1 MKGKQHVCWILVMT
15 MVLGSALSGNT
26 VAATE
31 EDQDRDGSVKVFL
44 NVDTENSLNQDTL
57 HKVNI
62 SAENST
68 DTETMLRL
76 YLKNDG
82 GSAAED
88 IEAVDLQK
96 SLKNAVTLSDG
107 SQTSLNA
114 EWKINRDENG
124 KARSK
129 YLQAAMPAES
139 SLDFDVHL
147 QYRTDESN
155 YTKKVLVEAK
165 AFEGEQ
171 EVTETSDSEDGNKEN
186 EVTLVWADEQAATG
200 TEGTEAAAQNAVN
213 ATASLDS
220 KYVYLDPEGMNLSGT
235 DWKNKTVW
243 LFVNNDSWT
252 TKFMEGTYD
261 SSNGYYKWP
270 SGDWS
275 NTDCDFFFTLSND
288 WNTIKMNDYYRT
300 DVVPKIKLN
309 QAAGKVFIQNGTAS
323 GRIDGRSVYAVKEK
337 SDSGETPDPS
347 GDNLVYYDAT
357 LSKLSYAPSDA
368 ADNSIPK
375 DGELRYRAWN
385 DTNDKEEGKLQKV
398 KDYTNAN
405 GTNKWTDVYVA
416 SLKKQYKNILFYG
429 GSSFP
434 DENCARKTED
444 LTIPWNTV
452 TKPCFY
458 ADSSDDA
465 IYGQI
470 NRNGY
475 WDSVYKIRDA
485 EKGKTGKDVVDIQ
498 NGEFSR
504 KSDTLYVDSTFY
516 DYYTDYELNGNNRD
530 NYGGANGASHRNWVN
545 FRQFD
550 QALSDYYKESNVK
563 VPIYTG
569 HFQPSK
575 WGYPFSDIAYTLKL
589 YGFDKDN
596 QNSFMSTNNSTL
608 DFYGN
613 DGKYAC
619 AAQGLVAGSLKDNKL
634 LTSDAKAE
642 EPHFNEAFLQ
652 GKNSKNA
659 VLGQVYHN
667 VSFPFKKEDRDNNG
681 VNYWC
686 FDSKKTTLAMRQ
698 DTEKNT
704 YYLEDTGNKNWSQ
717 NVNSSSGTDGVSHT
731 YGFFPFNET
740 SQATSAKNY
749 NYGFGTRMDMTF
761 KLTDDGTIIDK
772 NGKKVPIEFKFSGDD
787 DVWVYIDGKLALDV
801 GGEHEKVIG
810 KLNFKDKSAT
820 VSNVKASAGSLISG
834 EHVSN
839 FTLSGSNSDEHTLT
853 LFYMERGMWESNMKI
868 TFNFPDENE
877 FAVEKKVDTTAVN
890 KNLFPDSL
898 FDNTSVFPFT
908 IMNQATHYG
917 TKAANSQIAKLPK
930 VYNDSFDN
938 STLSKNEVQNT
949 FEHTAEKAGQSNV
962 VHWRAR
968 QNDTTGSYIGKRV
981 GIIAPAAGKST
992 FDASETNAFL
1002 QFKMYYD
1009 YPDTPALAD
1018 TYVALTD
1025 SAGNEIGGYLSGK
1038 TYGISSL
1045 SGGKWNTVKVDL
1057 SKLQGNKT
1065 FDYSQIKAIKFD
1077 YNYERDI
1084 YLDDFTF
1091 IPSVILTG
1099 KTGFVT
1105 EQYEIPDYGSAE
1117 SGRLEYPKDA
1127 QYTVSKNNKK
1137 SQTYRLEDD
1146 GTFAL
1151 ADGETATFHDQFRR
1165 GSYISVKEAVDP
1177 HVFDTSWTL
1186 YENGEAVTDMKK
1198 GSTVENTSPG
1208 SPSVK
1213 DVKSSSIR
1221 DGRKEV
1227 YREGLDSE
1235 GQHLDNIGYTT
1246 TDEAKD
1252 QNGSE
1257 DQNTI
1262 VFRSYLDPD
1271 NTISST
1277 KLKAVFVN
1285 KVKTGKIIIYKK
1297 TAEGSAAL
1305 EGNYSFK
1312 VEFKDIADLSLENE
1326 AIEKTYTCKAGE
1338 KIEIDGIPA
1347 GTNYRI
1353 WEITP
1358 EDGSTLESVTVTG
1371 NNNFDAGYDPVTKV
1385 VAGKVIDSTK
1395 TSATEITF
1403 NNTLKPTLNICLEK
1417 IWDKVNELT
1426 LPDSIRIQLQR
1437 SRDGGKNWEAMDYE
1451 GRNDVT
1457 DSTVITLKPDYYGN
1471 WKYTFENLEQYVDYN
1486 AEPKIPYQYRVVEV
1500 DKDGNVIT
1508 EGGYLN
1514 DVFRVNYGSVIN
1526 GSSVPAGSVDAAAK
1540 TKDYTITNT
1549 YSPKTNIKI
1558 KKQDASTQ
1566 NPLNGAEFKL
1576 EKLIK
1581 DDRSGKWIVDDK
1593 GFTAVTKETGGKDS
1607 NNKEPG
1613 TAFFGNL
1620 EDGTYRLTEIKAPSD
1635 HNLDYNLL
1643 KDPITIVINRNEK
1656 SLVDNEECKIKDNTI
1671 MITISNQSKF
1681 HLPATGGYGR
1691 YLVILGGL
1699 ALAGAALLRY
1709 KLQNRR
1715 KDGKHSE

>member
-114 EWKINRDENG
+114 EWKINRDDNG
-124 KARSK
+124 KVRSK

-200 TEGTEAAAQNAVN
+200 TEGTEAA
-213 ATASLDS
+213 
-220 KYVYLDPEGMNLSGT
+220 GT
-235 DWKNKTVW
+235 
-243 LFVNNDSWT
+243 
-252 TKFMEGTYD
+252 E
-261 SSNGYYKWP
+261 
-270 SGDWS
+270 
-275 NTDCDFFFTLSND
+275 
-288 WNTIKMNDYYRT
+288 R
-300 DVVPKIKLN
+300 
-309 QAAGKVFIQNGTAS
+309 
-323 GRIDGRSVYAVKEK
+323 EK

-347 GDNLVYYDAT
+347 GDYRVYYDAT
-357 LSKLSYAPSDA
+357 LSKLSYAKSA
-368 ADNSIPK
+368 AEDNSIPK
-375 DGELRYRAWN
+375 DGQLRYHAWN
-385 DTNDKEEGKLQKV
+385 DINDTADGELQKV
-398 KDYTNAN
+398 EDYTNE
-405 GTNKWTDVYVA
+405 TNKWTDVYVA
-416 SLKKQYKNILFYG
+416 SLKKKYKNVLFYG
-429 GSSFP
+429 GSTIP
-434 DENCARKTED
+434 TTDCARKTAD
-444 LTIPWNTV
+444 LTIPWDTV
-452 TKPCFY
+452 KKPCFY

-465 IYGQI
+465 IYGSI

-475 WDSVYKIRDA
+475 WDSVYQIRDA

-498 NGEFSR
+498 NGKFSR

-530 NYGGANGASHRNWVN
+530 NYGGDNGASHRNWVN

-569 HFQPSK
+569 HFQPK
-575 WGYPFSDIAYTLKL
+575 HDNWGYPFSDIAGTLNL
-589 YGFDKDN
+589 YGYNEDD

-608 DFYGN
+608 DVYGY

-619 AAQGLVAGSLKDNKL
+619 AAQGLVADSLKNNKL

-667 VSFPFKKEDRDNNG
+667 VSFPFKKEDIDNNG

-686 FDSKKTTLAMRQ
+686 FDSAKTTLAMRQ
-698 DTEKNT
+698 DTGKNI
-704 YYLEDTGNKNWSQ
+704 YYLEDTDNKDRSK
-717 NVNSSSGTDGVSHT
+717 NVNSASGTDGVSNT

-740 SQATSAKNY
+740 SQAASAKNY

-787 DVWVYIDGKLALDV
+787 DVWVYIDGNLALDV
-801 GGEHEKVIG
+801 GGEHGRVTG
-810 KLNFKDKSAT
+810 KLNFKDKMAT
-820 VSNVKASAGSLISG
+820 VSSVKASAGSSTSG
-834 EHVSN
+834 ENVPSG

-877 FAVEKKVDTTAVN
+877 FAVEKKVNTTNVN
-890 KNLFPDSL
+890 KKLFPDSL

-949 FEHTAEKAGQSNV
+949 FEHTAEKARQSNV

-992 FDASETNAFL
+992 FDASGTNAFL

-1045 SGGKWNTVKVDL
+1045 SGEKWNTVKVDL
-1057 SKLQGNKT
+1057 SKLQGNEP
-1065 FDYSQIKAIKFD
+1065 FDYSQIKEIKFD

-1105 EQYEIPDYGSAE
+1105 KQYEIPDYGSAK

-1165 GSYISVKEAVDP
+1165 GSYISVKETVDLD
-1177 HVFDTSWTL
+1177 VFDTSWTL
-1186 YENGEAVTDMKK
+1186 YENGEAVTDMKE
-1198 GSTVENTSPG
+1198 GSTVKNTSP

-1213 DVKSSSIR
+1213 DVKSSSIC

-1246 TDEAKD
+1246 TDWAKD
-1252 QNGSE
+1252 QNWSE

-1262 VFRSYLDPD
+1262 VFRSYLDPN

-1297 TAEGSAAL
+1297 TAEGSDAL
-1305 EGNYSFK
+1305 EGDYRFK
-1312 VEFKDIADLSLENE
+1312 VEFKNIAGLSLENK
-1326 AIEKTYTCKAGE
+1326 AIERTYTCKAGE
-1338 KIEIDGIPA
+1338 EIEIDGIPA

-1358 EDGSTLESVTVTG
+1358 EDGSTLESVTVKG
-1371 NNNFDAGYDPVTKV
+1371 NNSFDAGYDPVTKV
-1385 VAGKVIDSTK
+1385 VAGKVIDSTE
-1395 TSATEITF
+1395 TPATKITF
-1403 NNTLKPTLNICLEK
+1403 NNTLKPTLDICLEK
-1417 IWDKVNELT
+1417 KWDKVTGLT

-1451 GRNDVT
+1451 GRKDGT
-1457 DSTVITLKPDYYGN
+1457 DSTVITLRQDYDGN
-1471 WKYTFENLEQYVDYN
+1471 WKYTFENLEQYVDYT
-1486 AEPKIPYQYRVVEV
+1486 AETKIPYQYRVVEV
-1500 DKDGNVIT
+1500 DKDGKVIT

-1514 DVFRVNYGSVIN
+1514 DVFKVNYSPVID
-1526 GSSVPAGSVDAAAK
+1526 GSSVPDGSEDAAAK
-1540 TKDYTITNT
+1540 TENYTITNT

-1558 KKQDASTQ
+1558 KKQDASTK

-1576 EKLIK
+1576 EKLK
-1581 DDRSGKWIVDDK
+1581 DDGNKNWIVDE
-1593 GFTAVTKETGGKDS
+1593 GFPAVIQKTDGKDS
-1607 NNKEPG
+1607 NNKELG
-1613 TAFFGNL
+1613 TAIFSDL
-1620 EDGTYRLTEIKAPSD
+1620 EDGTYRLTEIKASSD
-1635 HNLDYNLL
+1635 HNLL
-1643 KDPITIVINRNEK
+1643 KDPITIVINRNGK
-1656 SLVDNEECKIKDNTI
+1656 SLVDNKECKIEDNTI

>member
-1 MKGKQHVCWILVMT
+1 MT

-31 EDQDRDGSVKVFL
+31 EDQNRDGSVKVFL

-114 EWKINRDENG
+114 EWKINRDDNG

-200 TEGTEAAAQNAVN
+200 TEGTEAAGTESTEAAAQNAVS

-243 LFVNNDSWT
+243 LFAINNNWT
-252 TKFMEGTYD
+252 TKFKEGTYD

-288 WNTIKMNDYYRT
+288 WNTIKMHDYYRT
-300 DVVPKIKLN
+300 DVVPKIKLS

-323 GRIDGRSVYAVKEK
+323 DKIDNKSVYAVKEK

-416 SLKKQYKNILFYG
+416 GLKKQYRYVLFYG

-434 DENCARKTED
+434 DEKCARKTEN
-444 LTIPWNTV
+444 LTIPWDTV
-452 TKPCFY
+452 KNPCFY

-485 EKGKTGKDVVDIQ
+485 EKGKTGKDVVDIH
-498 NGEFSR
+498 NREFSR

-530 NYGGANGASHRNWVN
+530 NYGGDNGASHRNWVN

-550 QALSDYYKESNVK
+550 QALSDYYKESNVE

-569 HFQPSK
+569 HFQPSR
-575 WGYPFSDIAYTLKL
+575 WDYRFSDIASTLNL
-589 YGFDKDN
+589 YGFDEKE
-596 QNSFMSTNNSTL
+596 QNSFMSTNNSIL
-608 DFYGN
+608 DVDGK
-613 DGKYAC
+613 DGKYDY

-634 LTSDAKAE
+634 LTSGAEAE
-642 EPHFNEAFLQ
+642 EPHFNEAFLE

-667 VSFPFKKEDRDNNG
+667 VSFPFKKEDIKGNG

-698 DTEKNT
+698 DTGKNT
-704 YYLEDTGNKNWSQ
+704 YYLEDTGNQGWSE
-717 NVNSSSGTDGVSHT
+717 NVNSTSGTVGT

-740 SQATSAKNY
+740 SPAASAKNY

-761 KLTDDGTIIDK
+761 KLTDDGTVIDK
-772 NGKKVPIEFKFSGDD
+772 NGNKVPIEFEFSGDD

-801 GGEHEKVIG
+801 GGEHGRVTG
-810 KLNFKDKSAT
+810 NLNFENKKAT
-820 VSNVKASAGSLISG
+820 VSKVKKSAGSQTFG
-834 EHVSN
+834 ENVKSD
-839 FTLSGSNSDEHTLT
+839 FTLLGSNSDEHTLT

-877 FAVEKKVDTTAVN
+877 FAVEKKVNTTDVN
-890 KNLFPDSL
+890 KDLFPDSL

-949 FEHTAEKAGQSNV
+949 FEHTAEKAEQSNV

-1025 SAGNEIGGYLSGK
+1025 SAGHEIGGYLSGK

-1057 SKLQGNKT
+1057 SKLQGNEP
-1065 FDYSQIKAIKFD
+1065 FDYSQIKEIKFD

-1105 EQYEIPDYGSAE
+1105 KQYEIPDYGSAW

-1165 GSYISVKEAVDP
+1165 GSYISVKETVDP
-1177 HVFDTSWTL
+1177 DVFDTSWTL
-1186 YENGEAVTDMKK
+1186 YENGEAVTDMNE
-1198 GSTVENTSPG
+1198 GSTVKNTSP

-1227 YREGLDSE
+1227 YNAGDDSE
-1235 GQHLDNIGYTT
+1235 GKGLANRGYTK
-1246 TDEAKD
+1246 TDWAKD
-1252 QNGSE
+1252 QNRSE

-1262 VFRSYLDPD
+1262 VFRSYLDPN

-1297 TAEGSAAL
+1297 KAEGSAAL
-1305 EGNYSFK
+1305 EGDYHFK
-1312 VEFKDIADLSLENE
+1312 VEFKNIAGLSLENE
-1326 AIEKTYTCKAGE
+1326 AIERTYTCKAGE
-1338 KIEIDGIPA
+1338 KKEIDGIPA

-1358 EDGSTLESVTVTG
+1358 EDGSTLESVTVNG
-1371 NNNFDAGYDPVTKV
+1371 NNSSDAGYDPVTKV

-1403 NNTLKPTLNICLEK
+1403 NNTLKPTLNIRLEK
-1417 IWDKVNELT
+1417 KWDKVTGLT

-1451 GRNDVT
+1451 GRKDGT
-1457 DSTVITLKPDYYGN
+1457 DSRVITLRQDYDGK
-1471 WKYTFENLEQYVDYN
+1471 WKYTFENLEQYVDYT
-1486 AEPKIPYQYRVVEV
+1486 AETKIPYQYRVVEV
-1500 DKDGNVIT
+1500 DKDGKVIT

-1514 DVFRVNYGSVIN
+1514 DVFRVNYSSVID
-1526 GSSVPAGSVDAAAK
+1526 GRSVSAGSVDAAAK
-1540 TKDYTITNT
+1540 TKGYTITNT

-1558 KKQDASTQ
+1558 KKQDASTK
-1566 NPLNGAEFKL
+1566 NPLNGAKFKL
-1576 EKLIK
+1576 EKLK
-1581 DDRSGKWIVDDK
+1581 DDRSGNWIVDE
-1593 GFTAVTKETGGKDS
+1593 GFPAVIKETGGKDS

-1613 TAFFGNL
+1613 TAIFDDL
-1620 EDGTYRLTEIKAPSD
+1620 EDGTYRLTEIKASSD
-1635 HNLDYNLL
+1635 HNLL
-1643 KDPITIVINRNEK
+1643 KDPITIVINRNGK
-1656 SLVDNEECKIKDNTI
+1656 SLVDNKECKIEDNTI

-1715 KDGKHSE
+1715 KEGKHSE

>member
-1 MKGKQHVCWILVMT
+1 MT

-31 EDQDRDGSVKVFL
+31 EDQNRDGSVKVFL

-114 EWKINRDENG
+114 EWKINRDDNG

-200 TEGTEAAAQNAVN
+200 TEGTEAAGTESTEAAAQNAVS

-220 KYVYLDPEGMNLSGT
+220 KYVYLDPEGMNLNGT
-235 DWKNKTVW
+235 DWKKRTVW
-243 LFVNNDSWT
+243 LFVINNNWT
-252 TKFMEGTYD
+252 TKFKEGTYD

-275 NTDCDFFFTLSND
+275 NTDCNFFFTLSND

-300 DVVPKIKLN
+300 DVVPKIKLS

-323 GRIDGRSVYAVKEK
+323 NKIDGKSVYAVKEK

-398 KDYTNAN
+398 KDYTN

-416 SLKKQYKNILFYG
+416 SLKKRYNNILFYG
-429 GSSFP
+429 GSSIP
-434 DENCARKTED
+434 DTNCAQKTED

-452 TKPCFY
+452 KKPCFY
-458 ADSSDDA
+458 ADSSDDV

-498 NGEFSR
+498 NREFSR

-530 NYGGANGASHRNWVN
+530 NYGGDNGASHRNWVN

-550 QALSDYYKESNVK
+550 QALSDYYKGSNVK

-569 HFQPSK
+569 HFQPSI
-575 WGYPFSDIAYTLKL
+575 WDHPFSDIAYTLKL
-589 YGFDKDN
+589 YGFDEKE
-596 QNSFMSTNNSTL
+596 QNSFMSTNNSAL
-608 DFYGN
+608 DVNGEG
-613 DGKYAC
+613 GKYDY
-619 AAQGLVAGSLKDNKL
+619 AAQGLVARTLKDDKL
-634 LTSDAKAE
+634 LTSDAEAE
-642 EPHFNEAFLQ
+642 EPHFNEAFLE

-667 VSFPFKKEDRDNNG
+667 VSFPFKKEDIKGNG

-698 DTEKNT
+698 DTGKNT
-704 YYLEDTGNKNWSQ
+704 YYLEDTGNQGWSE
-717 NVNSSSGTDGVSHT
+717 NVNSTSGTVGT

-740 SQATSAKNY
+740 SPAASAKNY

-761 KLTDDGTIIDK
+761 KLTDDGTVIDK
-772 NGKKVPIEFKFSGDD
+772 NGNKVPIEFEFSGDD

-801 GGEHEKVIG
+801 GGEHGRVTG
-810 KLNFKDKSAT
+810 NLNFENKKAT
-820 VSNVKASAGSLISG
+820 VSKVKKSAGSLTSG
-834 EHVSN
+834 ENVPSN

-877 FAVEKKVDTTAVN
+877 FAVEKKVNTTDVN
-890 KNLFPDSL
+890 KDLFPDSL

-949 FEHTAEKAGQSNV
+949 FEHTAEKEGQSNV
-962 VHWRAR
+962 VYWKAR
-968 QNDTTGSYIGKRV
+968 QNDTTGSYIGNRV
-981 GIIAPAAGKST
+981 GIIAPARGST

-1009 YPDTPALAD
+1009 CQDTPALAD

-1057 SKLQGNKT
+1057 SKLQGNEP

-1105 EQYEIPDYGSAE
+1105 KQYEIPDYGSAK

-1165 GSYISVKEAVDP
+1165 GSYISVKETVDP
-1177 HVFDTSWTL
+1177 DVFDTSWTL
-1186 YENGEAVTDMKK
+1186 YENGEAVTDMKE
-1198 GSTVENTSPG
+1198 GSTVENTSP

-1213 DVKSSSIR
+1213 DAKSSSIR

-1227 YREGLDSE
+1227 YSAGNDSE
-1235 GQHLDNIGYTT
+1235 GQRLANIGYTKT
-1246 TDEAKD
+1246 GWAKD
-1252 QNGSE
+1252 QNSSE

-1285 KVKTGKIIIYKK
+1285 KVKTGKIIIYKE
-1297 TAEGSAAL
+1297 TAKGSDAL
-1305 EGNYSFK
+1305 NGDYSFK
-1312 VEFKDIADLSLENE
+1312 VEFKNIAGLSLENK
-1326 AIEKTYTCKAGE
+1326 AIERTYTCKAGE
-1338 KIEIDGIPA
+1338 KIEIDRIPA

-1358 EDGSTLESVTVTG
+1358 KDGSTLESVTVNG
-1371 NNNFDAGYDPVTKV
+1371 NNSSDAGYDPVTKV

-1395 TSATEITF
+1395 TSATKITF
-1403 NNTLKPTLNICLEK
+1403 YNTLKPTLNICLEK
-1417 IWDKVNELT
+1417 KWDKVTGLT
-1426 LPDSIRIQLQR
+1426 LPDSIQIQLQR
-1437 SRDGGKNWEAMDYE
+1437 SSDSGKNWKAMDYE
-1451 GRNDVT
+1451 GRNDDT
-1457 DSTVITLKPDYYGN
+1457 DSKVITLRPDYDGN

-1486 AEPKIPYQYRVVEV
+1486 VEPKIPYQYRVVEV
-1500 DKDGNVIT
+1500 DKDGKVIT

-1514 DVFRVNYGSVIN
+1514 DVFRVNYSSVID
-1526 GSSVPAGSVDAAAK
+1526 GSSVPVGSVDAAAK
-1540 TKDYTITNT
+1540 TKGYTITNT

-1558 KKQDASTQ
+1558 KKQDASTK
-1566 NPLNGAEFKL
+1566 NPLNGAKFKL
-1576 EKLIK
+1576 EKLK
-1581 DDRSGKWIVDDK
+1581 DDGNKNWIVDG
-1593 GFTAVTKETGGKDS
+1593 GFKAVIKETGGNDS
-1607 NNKEPG
+1607 NNKELG
-1613 TAFFGNL
+1613 TAFFSDL
-1620 EDGTYRLTEIKAPSD
+1620 EDGTYRLTEIKASSD
-1635 HNLDYNLL
+1635 HNLL
-1643 KDPITIVINRNEK
+1643 KDPITIVINRNGK
-1656 SLVDNEECKIKDNTI
+1656 SLVDNDECKIEDNTI

-1715 KDGKHSE
+1715 KEGKHSE

>member
-1 MKGKQHVCWILVMT
+1 MT

-31 EDQDRDGSVKVFL
+31 EDQNRDGSVKVFL

-114 EWKINRDENG
+114 EWKINRDDNG

-200 TEGTEAAAQNAVN
+200 TEGTEAA
-213 ATASLDS
+213 
-220 KYVYLDPEGMNLSGT
+220 GT
-235 DWKNKTVW
+235 
-243 LFVNNDSWT
+243 
-252 TKFMEGTYD
+252 E
-261 SSNGYYKWP
+261 
-270 SGDWS
+270 
-275 NTDCDFFFTLSND
+275 
-288 WNTIKMNDYYRT
+288 R
-300 DVVPKIKLN
+300 
-309 QAAGKVFIQNGTAS
+309 
-323 GRIDGRSVYAVKEK
+323 EK

-347 GDNLVYYDAT
+347 GDYQVYYDAT
-357 LSKLSYAPSDA
+357 LSKLSYAKSGVE
-368 ADNSIPK
+368 DNSIPK
-375 DGELRYRAWN
+375 DGQLRYHAWN
-385 DTNDKEEGKLQKV
+385 DNDTKDTEDGELQKV
-398 KDYTNAN
+398 PDYTNAN
-405 GTNKWTDVYVA
+405 RTNKWTDVYVA

-429 GSSFP
+429 GLP
-434 DENCARKTED
+434 IPTTDCARKTED
-444 LTIPWNTV
+444 LTIPWDTV
-452 TKPCFY
+452 KNPCFY

-498 NGEFSR
+498 NREFSR

-530 NYGGANGASHRNWVN
+530 NYGGDNGASHRNWVN

-550 QALSDYYKESNVK
+550 QALSDYYKESNVE

-569 HFQPSK
+569 HFQPSR
-575 WGYPFSDIAYTLKL
+575 WDYRFSDIASTLNL
-589 YGFDKDN
+589 YGFDEKK
-596 QNSFMSTNNSTL
+596 QNSFMSTNNSAL
-608 DFYGN
+608 DVDGEG
-613 DGKYAC
+613 GKYDY
-619 AAQGLVAGSLKDNKL
+619 AAQGLVAGSLQNNKL

-667 VSFPFKKEDRDNNG
+667 VSFPFKKEDIDNNG

-686 FDSKKTTLAMRQ
+686 FDSAKTTLAMRQ
-698 DTEKNT
+698 DTGKNT
-704 YYLEDTGNKNWSQ
+704 YYLEDTGNQGWSE
-717 NVNSSSGTDGVSHT
+717 NVNSTSGTVGT

-740 SQATSAKNY
+740 SPAASAKNY

-761 KLTDDGTIIDK
+761 KLTDDGTVIDK
-772 NGKKVPIEFKFSGDD
+772 NGKKVPIEFEFSGDD

-801 GGEHEKVIG
+801 GGEHGRVTG
-810 KLNFKDKSAT
+810 NLNFENKKAT
-820 VSNVKASAGSLISG
+820 VSKVKKSAGSQTFG
-834 EHVSN
+834 ENVKSD

-877 FAVEKKVDTTAVN
+877 FAVEKKVNTTYVN
-890 KNLFPDSL
+890 KKLFPDSL

-949 FEHTAEKAGQSNV
+949 FEHTAEKARQSNV
-962 VHWRAR
+962 VHWKAR
-968 QNDTTGSYIGKRV
+968 LNDTTGSYIEKRV
-981 GIIAPAAGKST
+981 GIIAPAGGEST
-992 FDASETNAFL
+992 FNASETNAFL

-1009 YPDTPALAD
+1009 CPDTPALAD

-1045 SGGKWNTVKVDL
+1045 SGEKWNTVKVDL

-1105 EQYEIPDYGSAE
+1105 KQYEIPDYGSAK

-1165 GSYISVKEAVDP
+1165 GSYISVKETVDP
-1177 HVFDTSWTL
+1177 DVFDTSWTL
-1186 YENGEAVTDMKK
+1186 YENGEAVTDMNE
-1198 GSTVENTSPG
+1198 GSTVKNTSP

-1213 DVKSSSIR
+1213 DVKRRSIR

-1227 YREGLDSE
+1227 YREEFDSE
-1235 GQHLDNIGYTT
+1235 GQQLANIGYTI
-1246 TDEAKD
+1246 TDWAKD

-1257 DQNTI
+1257 DPNTI
-1262 VFRSYLDPD
+1262 VFRSYLDPN

-1297 TAEGSAAL
+1297 KAEGSDAL
-1305 EGNYSFK
+1305 EGDYHFK
-1312 VEFKDIADLSLENE
+1312 VEFKNIAGLSLENK
-1326 AIEKTYTCKAGE
+1326 AIEKMYTCKEGG

-1358 EDGSTLESVTVTG
+1358 EDGSTLESVTVNG
-1371 NNNFDAGYDPVTKV
+1371 NNSSDAGYDPVTKV

-1403 NNTLKPTLNICLEK
+1403 NNTLKPTLNICLK
-1417 IWDKVNELT
+1417 KNWDKVTGLT
-1426 LPDSIRIQLQR
+1426 LPDSIQIQLQR
-1437 SRDGGKNWEAMDYE
+1437 SCDGGKNWEAMNYE
-1451 GRNDVT
+1451 GRKDGT
-1457 DSTVITLKPDYYGN
+1457 DSTVITLRPDYDGY
-1471 WKYTFENLEQYVDYN
+1471 WKYTFENLERYVDYK
-1486 AEPKIPYQYRVVEV
+1486 AETKIPYQYRVVEV
-1500 DKDGNVIT
+1500 DKDGKVIT
-1508 EGGYLN
+1508 EAGYLN
-1514 DVFRVNYGSVIN
+1514 DVFKVNYSPVID
-1526 GSSVPAGSVDAAAK
+1526 GSSVPDGSEDAAAK
-1540 TKDYTITNT
+1540 TENYTITNT

-1558 KKQDASTQ
+1558 KKQDASTK

-1576 EKLIK
+1576 EKLK
-1581 DDRSGKWIVDDK
+1581 DDGNKNWIVDE
-1593 GFTAVTKETGGKDS
+1593 GFPAVIQKTDGKDR
-1607 NNKEPG
+1607 NNKELG
-1613 TAFFGNL
+1613 TAIFSDL
-1620 EDGTYRLTEIKAPSD
+1620 EDGTYRLTEIKASSD
-1635 HNLDYNLL
+1635 HNLL
-1643 KDPITIVINRNEK
+1643 KDPITIVINRNGT
-1656 SLVDNEECKIKDNTI
+1656 SLVDNEKCEIKENTI

-1715 KDGKHSE
+1715 KEGKHSE

>member
-1 MKGKQHVCWILVMT
+1 M
-15 MVLGSALSGNT
+15 
-26 VAATE
+26 
-31 EDQDRDGSVKVFL
+31 
-44 NVDTENSLNQDTL
+44 
-57 HKVNI
+57 
-62 SAENST
+62 
-68 DTETMLRL
+68 
-76 YLKNDG
+76 
-82 GSAAED
+82 
-88 IEAVDLQK
+88 
-96 SLKNAVTLSDG
+96 
-107 SQTSLNA
+107 
-114 EWKINRDENG
+114 
-124 KARSK
+124 
-129 YLQAAMPAES
+129 
-139 SLDFDVHL
+139 
-147 QYRTDESN
+147 
-155 YTKKVLVEAK
+155 
-165 AFEGEQ
+165 
-171 EVTETSDSEDGNKEN
+171 
-186 EVTLVWADEQAATG
+186 
-200 TEGTEAAAQNAVN
+200 
-213 ATASLDS
+213 
-220 KYVYLDPEGMNLSGT
+220 
-235 DWKNKTVW
+235 
-243 LFVNNDSWT
+243 
-252 TKFMEGTYD
+252 
-261 SSNGYYKWP
+261 
-270 SGDWS
+270 
-275 NTDCDFFFTLSND
+275 
-288 WNTIKMNDYYRT
+288 
-300 DVVPKIKLN
+300 
-309 QAAGKVFIQNGTAS
+309 
-323 GRIDGRSVYAVKEK
+323 
-337 SDSGETPDPS
+337 
-347 GDNLVYYDAT
+347 
-357 LSKLSYAPSDA
+357 
-368 ADNSIPK
+368 
-375 DGELRYRAWN
+375 
-385 DTNDKEEGKLQKV
+385 
-398 KDYTNAN
+398 
-405 GTNKWTDVYVA
+405 
-416 SLKKQYKNILFYG
+416 FYG
-429 GSSFP
+429 GSSIP
-434 DENCARKTED
+434 NTNCARKTED

-485 EKGKTGKDVVDIQ
+485 EKGKAKDVVDIQ
-498 NGEFSR
+498 NGKFSR

-868 TFNFPDENE
+868 TFNFPDEDE

-890 KNLFPDSL
+890 KDLFPDSL

-968 QNDTTGSYIGKRV
+968 QNDTTGSYKGKRV

-1045 SGGKWNTVKVDL
+1045 SGKKWNTVKVDL

-1065 FDYSQIKAIKFD
+1065 FDYSKITAIKFD

-1105 EQYEIPDYGSAE
+1105 EQYEIPDYGSAK
-1117 SGRLEYPKDA
+1117 SGRLKYPKDA
-1127 QYTVSKNNKK
+1127 QYTVSKNNKN

-1177 HVFDTSWTL
+1177 DVFDTSWTL

-1227 YREGLDSE
+1227 YREGFDSE
-1235 GQHLDNIGYTT
+1235 GQRLNNSGYTK
-1246 TDEAKD
+1246 TDGAKD

-1285 KVKTGKIIIYKK
+1285 KVKTGKIIIHKR
-1297 TAEGSAAL
+1297 TAEGSPAL
-1305 EGNYSFK
+1305 EGNYRFK
-1312 VEFKDIADLSLENE
+1312 VEFKDIAGLSLENK
-1326 AIEKTYTCKAGE
+1326 AIESTYTRKAGE
-1338 KIEIDGIPA
+1338 DIEIDGIPA

-1358 EDGSTLESVTVTG
+1358 EDGSTLESVTVKG
-1371 NNNFDAGYDPVTKV
+1371 NNSFDAGYDPVTKV

-1417 IWDKVNELT
+1417 KWDKVNELT

-1437 SRDGGKNWEAMDYE
+1437 RRDGGKKWKAMDYE
-1451 GRNDVT
+1451 GRKDG
-1457 DSTVITLKPDYYGN
+1457 STVITLLPDYYGN

-1514 DVFRVNYGSVIN
+1514 DVFRVNYDSVID
-1526 GSSVPAGSVDAAAK
+1526 GRVDAAAK

>member
-1 MKGKQHVCWILVMT
+1 MT

-57 HKVNI
+57 HKVHI
-62 SAENST
+62 SAENAK
-68 DTETMLRL
+68 DTERTLKL
-76 YLKNDG
+76 YLKNED
-82 GSAAED
+82 GSAE
-88 IEAVDLQK
+88 EEVKSVDLQET
-96 SLKNAVTLSDG
+96 LKNAVTLSDG
-107 SQTSLNA
+107 SQDSLKA
-114 EWKINRDENG
+114 EWKTDKDNNG
-124 KARSK
+124 IVRHR
-129 YLQAAMPAES
+129 YLQAVMPADS
-139 SLDFDVHL
+139 SLNMDMQL

-171 EVTETSDSEDGNKEN
+171 DVTEASDAEGESKEN
-186 EVTLVWADEQAATG
+186 EAAVVWANEQTAG
-200 TEGTEAAAQNAVN
+200 SRQRTEAAVQDAVST
-213 ATASLDS
+213 TASLDEN
-220 KYVYLDPEGMNLSGT
+220 YVYLDPTGMNLGGT
-235 DWKNKTVW
+235 DWKNQTVW
-243 LFVNNDSWT
+243 LYVNNDTWKD
-252 TKFMEGTYD
+252 KFMQGEYD
-261 SSNGYYKWP
+261 TSTGYYRWP
-270 SGDWS
+270 SKSWS
-275 NTDCDFFFTLSND
+275 NAECNFFFTLSDNWD
-288 WNTIKMNDYYRT
+288 TIKANEYYRT
-300 DVVPKIKLN
+300 DVVPEVKLS
-309 QAAGKVFIQNGTAS
+309 QAAGKAFTQNGTAS
-323 GRIDGRSVYAVKEK
+323 QKIDNRNVYAVKEK

-357 LSKLSYAPSDA
+357 LSKLPYAPSDA
-368 ADNSIPK
+368 ADNSIPQ
-375 DGELRYRAWN
+375 DGKIRYRAWN
-385 DTNDKEEGKLQKV
+385 DTNDTADGELQKV
-398 KDYTNAN
+398 PDHTE
-405 GTNKWTDVYVA
+405 GTNTWKDVYVA
-416 SLKKQYKNILFYG
+416 SLEKRYEHVLFYG
-429 GSSFP
+429 GSSIP
-434 DENCARKTED
+434 NTNCAQKTED

-475 WDSVYKIRDA
+475 WDSVYQIRDA

-498 NGEFSR
+498 NGKFSR

-530 NYGGANGASHRNWVN
+530 NYGGNNEALHRNWVN

-550 QALSDYYKESNVK
+550 QALSDYYEGSNVK
-563 VPIYTG
+563 IPIYTG
-569 HFQPSK
+569 HFQPSI
-575 WGYPFSDIAYTLKL
+575 WDHPFSAIANTLNL
-589 YGFDKDN
+589 YGFDEKN

-608 DFYGN
+608 DVNGEG
-613 DGKYAC
+613 GKYDY

-634 LTSDAKAE
+634 MTSDEKAE

-667 VSFPFKKEDRDNNG
+667 VSFPFKKEDIDNNG

-698 DTEKNT
+698 DTGKNT
-704 YYLEDTGNKNWSQ
+704 YYLEDTGNQNWSK
-717 NVNSSSGTDGVSHT
+717 NVNSSSGTDNT

-749 NYGFGTRMDMTF
+749 NYGFGTRMDLTF

-772 NGKKVPIEFKFSGDD
+772 YGNKVPIEFKFSGDD

-801 GGEHEKVIG
+801 GGEHGRVTG
-810 KLNFKDKSAT
+810 NLNFENKKAT
-820 VSNVKASAGSLISG
+820 VSKVKKSAGSLTSG
-834 EHVSN
+834 ENVQSP
-839 FTLSGSNSDEHTLT
+839 FTLLGNNSDEHTLT

-868 TFNFPDENE
+868 TFNFLDENE
-877 FAVEKKVDTTAVN
+877 FAVEKKVNTIDVN
-890 KNLFPDSL
+890 KKLFPDSL

-917 TKAANSQIAKLPK
+917 TKAADSQIATLPK

-938 STLSKNEVQNT
+938 STLSKNVVQNT
-949 FEHTAEKAGQSNV
+949 FEHTDKQAGQSNV
-962 VHWRAR
+962 VHWKAR
-968 QNDTTGSYIGKRV
+968 QNDTTGSYIEKRV
-981 GIIAPAAGKST
+981 GIIAPAGKST

-1009 YPDTPALAD
+1009 CPDTPALAD

-1045 SGGKWNTVKVDL
+1045 SGKKWNTVKVDL
-1057 SKLQGNKT
+1057 SKLQGNQT
-1065 FDYSQIKAIKFD
+1065 FDYSKITAIKFD

-1105 EQYEIPDYGSAE
+1105 KQYEIPDYGSAT
-1117 SGRLEYPKDA
+1117 SGKLEYPKDA

-1165 GSYISVKEAVDP
+1165 GSYISVKETVDP
-1177 HVFDTSWTL
+1177 DVFDTSWTL
-1186 YENGEAVTDMKK
+1186 YENGEAVTDMKE
-1198 GSTVENTSPG
+1198 GSTVENTSP

-1227 YREGLDSE
+1227 YSAGKDSE
-1235 GQHLDNIGYTT
+1235 GQWLANIGYTKT
-1246 TDEAKD
+1246 GWAKG
-1252 QNGSE
+1252 QNDSE
-1257 DQNTI
+1257 DPDTI

-1297 TAEGSAAL
+1297 TAEGSDAL
-1305 EGNYSFK
+1305 KGDYSFK
-1312 VEFKDIADLSLENE
+1312 VEFKNIAGLSLENK
-1326 AIEKTYTCKAGE
+1326 AIERTYKCKAGE

-1358 EDGSTLESVTVTG
+1358 EDGSTLESVIVKG
-1371 NNNFDAGYDPVTKV
+1371 NNSSDAGYDPVTKV
-1385 VAGKVIDSTK
+1385 VAGKVIDSMK
-1395 TSATEITF
+1395 TSATEIIF
-1403 NNTLKPTLNICLEK
+1403 NNTLKPTLNIHLEK
-1417 IWDKVNELT
+1417 KWDKVTGLT
-1426 LPDSIRIQLQR
+1426 LPDSVRIQLQR
-1437 SRDGGKNWEAMDYE
+1437 SSDGGKTWKAIDYE
-1451 GRNDVT
+1451 GRNDGT
-1457 DSTVITLKPDYYGN
+1457 DSTVITLWPDYDGN
-1471 WKYTFENLEQYVDYN
+1471 WKYTFENLEQYVDYK

-1500 DKDGNVIT
+1500 DKDGKVIA

-1514 DVFRVNYGSVIN
+1514 DVFRVDYSPVID
-1526 GSSVPAGSVDAAAK
+1526 GSSVPAGSVDAAEK

-1576 EKLIK
+1576 EKLK
-1581 DDRSGKWIVDDK
+1581 DDGSGNWIVDE
-1593 GFTAVTKETGGKDS
+1593 GFQAVIKKTEGKDS
-1607 NNKEPG
+1607 NNKELG
-1613 TAFFGNL
+1613 TAFFGDL
-1620 EDGTYRLTEIKAPSD
+1620 EDGTYRLTEIKASSD
-1635 HNLDYNLL
+1635 HNLL
-1643 KDPITIVINRNEK
+1643 KDPITIVINRNGK
-1656 SLVDNEECKIKDNTI
+1656 SLVDNEECEIKENTI
-1671 MITISNQSKF
+1671 TITISNQSKF

-1715 KDGKHSE
+1715 KEDKHSG

>member
-1 MKGKQHVCWILVMT
+1 M
-15 MVLGSALSGNT
+15 
-26 VAATE
+26 
-31 EDQDRDGSVKVFL
+31 
-44 NVDTENSLNQDTL
+44 
-57 HKVNI
+57 
-62 SAENST
+62 
-68 DTETMLRL
+68 
-76 YLKNDG
+76 
-82 GSAAED
+82 
-88 IEAVDLQK
+88 
-96 SLKNAVTLSDG
+96 
-107 SQTSLNA
+107 
-114 EWKINRDENG
+114 
-124 KARSK
+124 
-129 YLQAAMPAES
+129 
-139 SLDFDVHL
+139 
-147 QYRTDESN
+147 
-155 YTKKVLVEAK
+155 
-165 AFEGEQ
+165 
-171 EVTETSDSEDGNKEN
+171 
-186 EVTLVWADEQAATG
+186 
-200 TEGTEAAAQNAVN
+200 
-213 ATASLDS
+213 
-220 KYVYLDPEGMNLSGT
+220 
-235 DWKNKTVW
+235 
-243 LFVNNDSWT
+243 
-252 TKFMEGTYD
+252 
-261 SSNGYYKWP
+261 
-270 SGDWS
+270 
-275 NTDCDFFFTLSND
+275 
-288 WNTIKMNDYYRT
+288 
-300 DVVPKIKLN
+300 
-309 QAAGKVFIQNGTAS
+309 
-323 GRIDGRSVYAVKEK
+323 
-337 SDSGETPDPS
+337 
-347 GDNLVYYDAT
+347 
-357 LSKLSYAPSDA
+357 
-368 ADNSIPK
+368 
-375 DGELRYRAWN
+375 
-385 DTNDKEEGKLQKV
+385 
-398 KDYTNAN
+398 
-405 GTNKWTDVYVA
+405 
-416 SLKKQYKNILFYG
+416 FYG
-429 GSSFP
+429 GLP
-434 DENCARKTED
+434 IPTTDCARKTED
-444 LTIPWNTV
+444 LTIPWDTV
-452 TKPCFY
+452 KNPCFY

-485 EKGKTGKDVVDIQ
+485 EKGKTGKDVVDIH
-498 NGEFSR
+498 NREFSR

-530 NYGGANGASHRNWVN
+530 NYGGDNGASHGNWVN

-569 HFQPSK
+569 HFQPSS
-575 WGYPFSDIAYTLKL
+575 WDYRFSDIASTLNL
-589 YGFDKDN
+589 YGFDEKD

-608 DFYGN
+608 DVTGEG
-613 DGKYAC
+613 GKYDY
-619 AAQGLVAGSLKDNKL
+619 AAQGLVARTLKDDKL
-634 LTSDAKAE
+634 LTSDAEAE
-642 EPHFNEAFLQ
+642 EPHFNEAFLE

-667 VSFPFKKEDRDNNG
+667 VSFPFKKEDIKGNG

-698 DTEKNT
+698 DTGKNT
-704 YYLEDTGNKNWSQ
+704 YYLEDTGNQGWSE
-717 NVNSSSGTDGVSHT
+717 NVNSTSGTVGT

-740 SQATSAKNY
+740 SPAASAKNY

-761 KLTDDGTIIDK
+761 KLTDDGTVIDK
-772 NGKKVPIEFKFSGDD
+772 NGNKVPIEFEFSGDD

-801 GGEHEKVIG
+801 GGEHGRVTG
-810 KLNFKDKSAT
+810 NLNFENKKAT
-820 VSNVKASAGSLISG
+820 VSKVKKSAGSQTFG
-834 EHVSN
+834 ENVKSD

-890 KNLFPDSL
+890 KDLFSDSL

-949 FEHTAEKAGQSNV
+949 FEHTAKKAGQSNV

-1025 SAGNEIGGYLSGK
+1025 SAGHEIGGYLSGK

-1065 FDYSQIKAIKFD
+1065 FDYSQIKEIKFD

-1091 IPSVILTG
+1091 IPSVILIG

-1105 EQYEIPDYGSAE
+1105 KQYEIPDYGSAW

-1165 GSYISVKEAVDP
+1165 GSYISVKETVDP
-1177 HVFDTSWTL
+1177 DVFDTSWTL
-1186 YENGEAVTDMKK
+1186 YENGEAVTDMNE
-1198 GSTVENTSPG
+1198 GSTVKNTSP

-1227 YREGLDSE
+1227 YNAGDDSE
-1235 GQHLDNIGYTT
+1235 GKGLANRGYTK
-1246 TDEAKD
+1246 TDWAKD
-1252 QNGSE
+1252 QNRSE

-1262 VFRSYLDPD
+1262 VFRSYLDPN

-1297 TAEGSAAL
+1297 KAEGSDAL
-1305 EGNYSFK
+1305 EGDYSFK
-1312 VEFKDIADLSLENE
+1312 VEFKNIAGLSLENE
-1326 AIEKTYTCKAGE
+1326 AIERTYTCKEGE

-1358 EDGSTLESVTVTG
+1358 KDGSTLESVTVNG
-1371 NNNFDAGYDPVTKV
+1371 NNSSDAGYDPVTKV

-1417 IWDKVNELT
+1417 KWDKVTELT
-1426 LPDSIRIQLQR
+1426 LPDSIQIQLQR
-1437 SRDGGKNWEAMDYE
+1437 SSDGGKTWKAMDYE
-1451 GRNDVT
+1451 GRKDGT
-1457 DSTVITLKPDYYGN
+1457 DSRVITLRQDYDGK
-1471 WKYTFENLEQYVDYN
+1471 WKYTFENLEQYVDYT
-1486 AEPKIPYQYRVVEV
+1486 AETKIPYQYRVVEV
-1500 DKDGNVIT
+1500 DKDGKVIT

-1514 DVFRVNYGSVIN
+1514 DVFRVNYSSVID

-1540 TKDYTITNT
+1540 TKGYTITNT

-1558 KKQDASTQ
+1558 KKQDASTK
-1566 NPLNGAEFKL
+1566 NPLNGAKFKL
-1576 EKLIK
+1576 EKLK
-1581 DDRSGKWIVDDK
+1581 DDRSGNWIVDE
-1593 GFTAVTKETGGKDS
+1593 GFPAVIKETGGKDS

-1613 TAFFGNL
+1613 TAIFDDL
-1620 EDGTYRLTEIKAPSD
+1620 EDGTYRLTEIKASSD
-1635 HNLDYNLL
+1635 HNLL
-1643 KDPITIVINRNEK
+1643 KDPITIVINRNGT
-1656 SLVDNEECKIKDNTI
+1656 SLVDNEKCEIKENTI

-1715 KDGKHSE
+1715 KEGKHSE

>member
-1 MKGKQHVCWILVMT
+1 MT

-31 EDQDRDGSVKVFL
+31 EDQNRDGSVKVFL

-114 EWKINRDENG
+114 EWKINRDDNG

-200 TEGTEAAAQNAVN
+200 TEGTEAAGTESTEAAAQNAVS
-213 ATASLDS
+213 ATASLNP
-220 KYVYLDPEGMNLSGT
+220 KYVYLDPEGMNLNGT
-235 DWKNKTVW
+235 DWKKRTVW
-243 LFVNNDSWT
+243 LFVINNNWT
-252 TKFMEGTYD
+252 TKFKEGIYD
-261 SSNGYYKWP
+261 PSNGYYRWP

-275 NTDCDFFFTLSND
+275 NTDCEFFFTLSND

-300 DVVPKIKLN
+300 DVVPKIKLS

-323 GRIDGRSVYAVKEK
+323 NKIDGKSVYAVKEK

-347 GDNLVYYDAT
+347 GNNLVYYDAT

-416 SLKKQYKNILFYG
+416 GLKKQYRYVLFYG

-434 DENCARKTED
+434 DEKCARKTEN
-444 LTIPWNTV
+444 LTIPWDTV
-452 TKPCFY
+452 KNPCFY

-485 EKGKTGKDVVDIQ
+485 EKGKTKDVVDIQ
-498 NGEFSR
+498 NGKFSR

-530 NYGGANGASHRNWVN
+530 NYGGDNGASHRNWVN

-569 HFQPSK
+569 HFQPSI
-575 WGYPFSDIAYTLKL
+575 WGCPFSAIANTLNL
-589 YGFDKDN
+589 YGFDEKD
-596 QNSFMSTNNSTL
+596 QNSFMSTNNSAL
-608 DFYGN
+608 DVNGEG
-613 DGKYAC
+613 GKYDY
-619 AAQGLVAGSLKDNKL
+619 AAQGLVARTLKDDKL
-634 LTSDAKAE
+634 LTSDAEAE
-642 EPHFNEAFLQ
+642 EPHFNEAFLE

-667 VSFPFKKEDRDNNG
+667 VSFPFKKEDIKGNG

-698 DTEKNT
+698 DTGKNT
-704 YYLEDTGNKNWSQ
+704 YYLEDTGNQGWSE
-717 NVNSSSGTDGVSHT
+717 NVNSTSGTVGT

-740 SQATSAKNY
+740 SPAASAKNY

-761 KLTDDGTIIDK
+761 KLTDDGTVIDK
-772 NGKKVPIEFKFSGDD
+772 NGNKVPIEFEFSGDD

-801 GGEHEKVIG
+801 GGEHGRVTG
-810 KLNFKDKSAT
+810 NLNFKNKMAT
-820 VSNVKASAGSLISG
+820 VSKVKASAGSLTSG
-834 EHVSN
+834 ENLPSDI
-839 FTLSGSNSDEHTLT
+839 TLSGSNSDEHTLT

-890 KNLFPDSL
+890 KDLFSDSL

-949 FEHTAEKAGQSNV
+949 FEHTAEKEGQSNV

-1025 SAGNEIGGYLSGK
+1025 SAGHEIGGYLSGK

-1057 SKLQGNKT
+1057 SKLQGNEP
-1065 FDYSQIKAIKFD
+1065 FDYSQIKEIKFD

-1105 EQYEIPDYGSAE
+1105 KQYEIPDYGSAW

-1165 GSYISVKEAVDP
+1165 GSYISVKETVDP
-1177 HVFDTSWTL
+1177 DVFDTSWTL
-1186 YENGEAVTDMKK
+1186 YENGEAVTDMKE
-1198 GSTVENTSPG
+1198 GSTVKNTSP

-1227 YREGLDSE
+1227 YNAGDDSE
-1235 GQHLDNIGYTT
+1235 GKGLANRGYTK
-1246 TDEAKD
+1246 TDWAKD
-1252 QNGSE
+1252 QNRSE

-1262 VFRSYLDPD
+1262 VFRSYLDPN

-1297 TAEGSAAL
+1297 KAEGSDAL
-1305 EGNYSFK
+1305 EGDYSFK
-1312 VEFKDIADLSLENE
+1312 VEFKNIAGLSLENE
-1326 AIEKTYTCKAGE
+1326 AIERTYTCKEGE

-1358 EDGSTLESVTVTG
+1358 KDGSTLESVTVNG
-1371 NNNFDAGYDPVTKV
+1371 NNSSDAGYDPVTKV

-1417 IWDKVNELT
+1417 KWDKVTELT
-1426 LPDSIRIQLQR
+1426 LPDSIQIQLQR
-1437 SRDGGKNWEAMDYE
+1437 SSDGGKTWKAMDYE
-1451 GRNDVT
+1451 SRNDGT
-1457 DSTVITLKPDYYGN
+1457 DSTVITLWPDYDGN
-1471 WKYTFENLEQYVDYN
+1471 WKYTFENLEQYVDYK
-1486 AEPKIPYQYRVVEV
+1486 AKPKSPYQYRVVEV
-1500 DKDGNVIT
+1500 DKDGKVIT
-1508 EGGYLN
+1508 EAGYLN
-1514 DVFRVNYGSVIN
+1514 DVFRVNYSPVID

-1558 KKQDASTQ
+1558 KKQDASTK
-1566 NPLNGAEFKL
+1566 NPLNGAKFKL
-1576 EKLIK
+1576 EKLK
-1581 DDRSGKWIVDDK
+1581 DDGNKNWIVDG
-1593 GFTAVTKETGGKDS
+1593 GFKAVIKETGGNDS
-1607 NNKEPG
+1607 NNKELG
-1613 TAFFGNL
+1613 TAFFSDL
-1620 EDGTYRLTEIKAPSD
+1620 EDGTYRLTEIKASSD
-1635 HNLDYNLL
+1635 HNLL
-1643 KDPITIVINRNEK
+1643 KDPITIVINRNGK
-1656 SLVDNEECKIKDNTI
+1656 SLVDNEECKIEDNTI

-1715 KDGKHSE
+1715 KEGKHSE

>member
-1 MKGKQHVCWILVMT
+1 MT

-44 NVDTENSLNQDTL
+44 NVDRENSVNQDTL

-76 YLKNDG
+76 YLKNDD
-82 GSAAED
+82 GSAAEE

-107 SQTSLNA
+107 GQTSLNA
-114 EWKINRDENG
+114 EWKINRDDNG

-139 SLDFDVHL
+139 SLDFDVQL

-186 EVTLVWADEQAATG
+186 EATLVWADEQAATG
-200 TEGTEAAAQNAVN
+200 TEGTESTEAAGTESTEAAAQNAVS

-220 KYVYLDPEGMNLSGT
+220 KYVYLDPEGMNLGGT

-275 NTDCDFFFTLSND
+275 NTDCDFFFTLSKD
-288 WNTIKMNDYYRT
+288 WNTIKAHDYYRT
-300 DVVPKIKLN
+300 DVVPEIKLS

-323 GRIDGRSVYAVKEK
+323 AKIDNRSVYAVKEK

-357 LSKLSYAPSDA
+357 LSKLSYAGSA
-368 ADNSIPK
+368 ATDNSIPQ
-375 DGELRYRAWN
+375 DGKLRYHAWN
-385 DTNDKEEGKLQKV
+385 DTNDTDDGELQKV
-398 KDYTNAN
+398 KDYTN
-405 GTNKWTDVYVA
+405 GTNTWTDVYVA
-416 SLKKQYKNILFYG
+416 SLKKRYKNILFYG
-429 GSSFP
+429 GSSIP
-434 DENCARKTED
+434 NTKCARKTDD
-444 LTIPWNTV
+444 LTIPWDTV
-452 TKPCFY
+452 TNPCFY

-465 IYGQI
+465 IYGTI

-475 WDSVYKIRDA
+475 WDSVYQIRDA
-485 EKGKTGKDVVDIQ
+485 EKGKNGKDVVDIQ
-498 NGEFSR
+498 NGTFSR

-530 NYGGANGASHRNWVN
+530 SYGGDNSASQRNWVT

-550 QALSDYYKESNVK
+550 QALSDYYKGSNVA

-569 HFQPSK
+569 HFQPDYSN
-575 WGYPFSDIAYTLKL
+575 WEYRFSAIADTLNL
-589 YGFDKDN
+589 YGYNKGN

-608 DFYGN
+608 DVNG
-613 DGKYAC
+613 DGGKYAY
-619 AAQGLVAGSLKDNKL
+619 AAQGLVAGSLKDDKL

-667 VSFPFKKEDRDNNG
+667 VSFPFKKEDIKNNG

-686 FDSKKTTLAMRQ
+686 FDSAKTTLAMRQ
-698 DTEKNT
+698 DTGKNT
-704 YYLEDTGNKNWSQ
+704 YYLEDTGNKDWSK
-717 NVNSSSGTDGVSHT
+717 NVNSSSKTDGVSNT

-740 SQATSAKNY
+740 SKATSAKNY
-749 NYGFGTRMDMTF
+749 NYGFGTRMDLTF
-761 KLTDDGTIIDK
+761 KLTDDGTVTDK
-772 NGKKVPIEFKFSGDD
+772 NGDKVPIEFEFSGDD

-801 GGEHEKVIG
+801 GGAHGKVTG
-810 KLNFKDKSAT
+810 NLNFKDKKAT
-820 VSNVKASAGSLISG
+820 VSNVKASAGSSTSG
-834 EHVSN
+834 ENVTSD

-890 KNLFPDSL
+890 KDLFPDSL

-917 TKAANSQIAKLPK
+917 TKAADSQNAKLPK

-938 STLSKNEVQNT
+938 STLSRNVVQNT
-949 FEHTAEKAGQSNV
+949 FEHTGEKAGQSNV
-962 VHWRAR
+962 VHWKAR
-968 QNDTTGSYIGKRV
+968 QNDTTGSYIEKRV
-981 GIIAPAAGKST
+981 GIIAPAGGST

-1009 YPDTPALAD
+1009 YPDTPALAN

-1045 SGGKWNTVKVDL
+1045 SGRKWNTVKVDL

-1065 FDYSQIKAIKFD
+1065 FDYSKITAIKFD

-1105 EQYEIPDYGSAE
+1105 KQYEIPDYGSAK

-1165 GSYISVKEAVDP
+1165 GSYISVKETVDP
-1177 HVFDTSWTL
+1177 DVFDTSWTL
-1186 YENGEAVTDMKK
+1186 YENGEAVTDMKE
-1198 GSTVENTSPG
+1198 GSTVENTSP

-1227 YREGLDSE
+1227 YSAEYDSE
-1235 GQHLDNIGYTT
+1235 GKWLANSGYTET
-1246 TDEAKD
+1246 GWAKD
-1252 QNGSE
+1252 QNSSE
-1257 DQNTI
+1257 DSNTI

-1285 KVKTGKIIIYKK
+1285 KVKTGKLIIYKK
-1297 TAEGSAAL
+1297 TAEGSDEL
-1305 EGNYSFK
+1305 NGDYSFK
-1312 VEFKDIADLSLENE
+1312 VEFKNIAGLSLENE
-1326 AIEKTYTCKAGE
+1326 AIERTYKCKAGE

-1358 EDGSTLESVTVTG
+1358 EDGSTLESVTVKG
-1371 NNNFDAGYDPVTKV
+1371 NNSSDAGYDPVTKV

-1417 IWDKVNELT
+1417 KWDKVTGLT

-1437 SRDGGKNWEAMDYE
+1437 SSDGGKTWKAFDYE
-1451 GRNDVT
+1451 GRNDGT
-1457 DSTVITLKPDYYGN
+1457 DSTVITLWPDYDGN
-1471 WKYTFENLEQYVDYN
+1471 WKYTFENLEQYVDYK

-1500 DKDGNVIT
+1500 DKDGKVIA

-1514 DVFRVNYGSVIN
+1514 DVFRVNYSPVID
-1526 GSSVPAGSVDAAAK
+1526 GGSVPAGSVDAAEK

-1558 KKQDASTQ
+1558 KKQDASTK

-1576 EKLIK
+1576 EKLK
-1581 DDRSGKWIVDDK
+1581 DDGSGNWIVDE
-1593 GFTAVTKETGGKDS
+1593 GFQAVIKKTEGQDS
-1607 NNKEPG
+1607 NNKELG
-1613 TAFFGNL
+1613 TAFFGDL
-1620 EDGTYRLTEIKAPSD
+1620 EDGTYRLTEIKASSD
-1635 HNLDYNLL
+1635 HNLL
-1643 KDPITIVINRNEK
+1643 KDPITIVINRNGK
-1656 SLVDNEECKIKDNTI
+1656 SLVDNEECEIKENTI

-1715 KDGKHSE
+1715 KEGKHSG

>member
-114 EWKINRDENG
+114 EWKVNRDDNG

-200 TEGTEAAAQNAVN
+200 TEGTEAA
-213 ATASLDS
+213 
-220 KYVYLDPEGMNLSGT
+220 GT
-235 DWKNKTVW
+235 
-243 LFVNNDSWT
+243 
-252 TKFMEGTYD
+252 E
-261 SSNGYYKWP
+261 
-270 SGDWS
+270 
-275 NTDCDFFFTLSND
+275 
-288 WNTIKMNDYYRT
+288 R
-300 DVVPKIKLN
+300 
-309 QAAGKVFIQNGTAS
+309 
-323 GRIDGRSVYAVKEK
+323 EK

-405 GTNKWTDVYVA
+405 ETNKWTDVYVA
-416 SLKKQYKNILFYG
+416 SLKKKYRYVLFYG

-434 DENCARKTED
+434 DEKCARKTEN

-452 TKPCFY
+452 KKPCFY

-498 NGEFSR
+498 NREFSR

-530 NYGGANGASHRNWVN
+530 NYGGDNGASHRNWVN

-550 QALSDYYKESNVK
+550 QALSDYYKGNNVK

-569 HFQPSK
+569 HFQPSI
-575 WGYPFSDIAYTLKL
+575 WDHPFSDIAYTLKL
-589 YGFDKDN
+589 YGFDEKE

-608 DFYGN
+608 DVDGK
-613 DGKYAC
+613 DGKYDY

-634 LTSDAKAE
+634 LTSGAEAE
-642 EPHFNEAFLQ
+642 EPHFNEAFLE

-667 VSFPFKKEDRDNNG
+667 VSFPFKKEDIKGNG

-686 FDSKKTTLAMRQ
+686 FDSEKTTLAMRQ
-698 DTEKNT
+698 DTGKNT
-704 YYLEDTGNKNWSQ
+704 YYLEDTGNQGWSK
-717 NVNSSSGTDGVSHT
+717 NVNSVSAATNNT

-740 SQATSAKNY
+740 SRETSAKNY

-761 KLTDDGTIIDK
+761 KLTDDGTVIDK
-772 NGKKVPIEFKFSGDD
+772 NGNKVPIEFEFSGDD

-801 GGEHEKVIG
+801 GGEHGRVTG
-810 KLNFKDKSAT
+810 NLNFENKRAS
-820 VSNVKASAGSLISG
+820 VSKVKKSAGSLTSG
-834 EHVSN
+834 ENVPSN

-890 KNLFPDSL
+890 KDLFPDSL

-962 VHWRAR
+962 VHWSAR

-1025 SAGNEIGGYLSGK
+1025 SAGHEIGGYLSGK

-1065 FDYSQIKAIKFD
+1065 FDYSKITAIKFD
-1077 YNYERDI
+1077 YNYERNI

-1326 AIEKTYTCKAGE
+1326 AIEKTYTCKAGGQ
-1338 KIEIDGIPA
+1338 IEIDGIPA

-1358 EDGSTLESVTVTG
+1358 TDGSTLESVTVKE
-1371 NNNFDAGYDPVTKV
+1371 NNSFDAGYDPVTKV

-1395 TSATEITF
+1395 TPATKITF
-1403 NNTLKPTLNICLEK
+1403 NNTLKPTLNICLK
-1417 IWDKVNELT
+1417 KNWNKVTGLT

-1437 SRDGGKNWEAMDYE
+1437 SRDGGKNWKAMDYE
-1451 GRNDVT
+1451 GRKDGT
-1457 DSTVITLKPDYYGN
+1457 DSTVITLRQDYDGN
-1471 WKYTFENLEQYVDYN
+1471 WKYTFENLEQYVDYT
-1486 AEPKIPYQYRVVEV
+1486 AETKIPYQYRVVEV
-1500 DKDGNVIT
+1500 DKDGKVIT

-1514 DVFRVNYGSVIN
+1514 DVFKVNYSPVID
-1526 GSSVPAGSVDAAAK
+1526 GSSVPDGSEDAAAK
-1540 TKDYTITNT
+1540 TENYTITNT

-1558 KKQDASTQ
+1558 KKQDASTK

-1576 EKLIK
+1576 EKLK
-1581 DDRSGKWIVDDK
+1581 DDGNKNWIVDE
-1593 GFTAVTKETGGKDS
+1593 GFPAVIQKTDGKDS
-1607 NNKEPG
+1607 NNKELG
-1613 TAFFGNL
+1613 TAIFSDL
-1620 EDGTYRLTEIKAPSD
+1620 EDGTYRLTEIKASSD
-1635 HNLDYNLL
+1635 HNLL
-1643 KDPITIVINRNEK
+1643 KDPITIVINRNGK
-1656 SLVDNEECKIKDNTI
+1656 SLVDNKECKIEDNTI

>member
-1 MKGKQHVCWILVMT
+1 MT

-31 EDQDRDGSVKVFL
+31 EDQNRDGSVKVFL

-114 EWKINRDENG
+114 EWKINRDDNG

-200 TEGTEAAAQNAVN
+200 TEGTEAAAQNAVS
-213 ATASLDS
+213 ATASLES
-220 KYVYLDPEGMNLSGT
+220 KYV
-235 DWKNKTVW
+235 
-243 LFVNNDSWT
+243 
-252 TKFMEGTYD
+252 
-261 SSNGYYKWP
+261 
-270 SGDWS
+270 
-275 NTDCDFFFTLSND
+275 
-288 WNTIKMNDYYRT
+288 
-300 DVVPKIKLN
+300 
-309 QAAGKVFIQNGTAS
+309 
-323 GRIDGRSVYAVKEK
+323 

-347 GDNLVYYDAT
+347 GDYQVYYDAT
-357 LSKLSYAPSDA
+357 LSKLSYAKSGVE
-368 ADNSIPK
+368 DNSIPK
-375 DGELRYRAWN
+375 DGQLRYHAWN
-385 DTNDKEEGKLQKV
+385 DNDTKDTEDGELQKV
-398 KDYTNAN
+398 PDYTNAN
-405 GTNKWTDVYVA
+405 RTNKWTDVYVA

-429 GSSFP
+429 GLP
-434 DENCARKTED
+434 IPTTDCARKTED
-444 LTIPWNTV
+444 LTIPWDTV
-452 TKPCFY
+452 KNPCFY

-485 EKGKTGKDVVDIQ
+485 EKGKTGKDVVDIH
-498 NGEFSR
+498 NREFSR

-530 NYGGANGASHRNWVN
+530 NYGGDNGASHRNWVN

-550 QALSDYYKESNVK
+550 QALSDYYKESNVE

-569 HFQPSK
+569 HFQPSR
-575 WGYPFSDIAYTLKL
+575 WDYRFSDIASTLNL
-589 YGFDKDN
+589 YGFDEKE

-608 DFYGN
+608 DVDGK
-613 DGKYAC
+613 DGKYDY

-634 LTSDAKAE
+634 LTSGAEAE
-642 EPHFNEAFLQ
+642 EPHFNEAFLE

-667 VSFPFKKEDRDNNG
+667 VSFPFKKEDIDNNG

-686 FDSKKTTLAMRQ
+686 FDSAKTTLAMRQ
-698 DTEKNT
+698 DTGKNT
-704 YYLEDTGNKNWSQ
+704 YYLEDTGNQGWSE
-717 NVNSSSGTDGVSHT
+717 NVNSTSGTDGVSNP

-740 SQATSAKNY
+740 SPAASAKNY

-761 KLTDDGTIIDK
+761 KLTDDGTVIDK
-772 NGKKVPIEFKFSGDD
+772 NGNKVPIEFEFSGDD

-801 GGEHEKVIG
+801 GGEHRRVTG
-810 KLNFKDKSAT
+810 NLNFENKKAT
-820 VSNVKASAGSLISG
+820 VSKVKKSAGSLTSG
-834 EHVSN
+834 ENVPSN

-890 KNLFPDSL
+890 KDLFSDSL

-1025 SAGNEIGGYLSGK
+1025 SAGHEIGGYLSGK

-1057 SKLQGNKT
+1057 SKLQGNEP

-1105 EQYEIPDYGSAE
+1105 KQYEIPDYGSAK

-1165 GSYISVKEAVDP
+1165 GSYISVKETVDP
-1177 HVFDTSWTL
+1177 DVFDTSWTL
-1186 YENGEAVTDMKK
+1186 YENGEAVTDMNK
-1198 GSTVENTSPG
+1198 GSKVENTSP

-1227 YREGLDSE
+1227 HREGLDSE
-1235 GQHLDNIGYTT
+1235 GQQLANIGYTT
-1246 TDEAKD
+1246 TDWAKD
-1252 QNGSE
+1252 QNRSE

-1262 VFRSYLDPD
+1262 VFRSYLDPN

-1297 TAEGSAAL
+1297 KAEGSAAL
-1305 EGNYSFK
+1305 EGDYHFK
-1312 VEFKDIADLSLENE
+1312 VEFKNIAGLSLENE
-1326 AIEKTYTCKAGE
+1326 AIERTYTCKAGE

-1358 EDGSTLESVTVTG
+1358 EDGSTLESVTVNG
-1371 NNNFDAGYDPVTKV
+1371 NNSSDAGYDPVTKV

-1395 TSATEITF
+1395 TSAT
-1403 NNTLKPTLNICLEK
+1403 
-1417 IWDKVNELT
+1417 
-1426 LPDSIRIQLQR
+1426 
-1437 SRDGGKNWEAMDYE
+1437 
-1451 GRNDVT
+1451 
-1457 DSTVITLKPDYYGN
+1457 
-1471 WKYTFENLEQYVDYN
+1471 
-1486 AEPKIPYQYRVVEV
+1486 
-1500 DKDGNVIT
+1500 
-1508 EGGYLN
+1508 
-1514 DVFRVNYGSVIN
+1514 
-1526 GSSVPAGSVDAAAK
+1526 
-1540 TKDYTITNT
+1540 
-1549 YSPKTNIKI
+1549 
-1558 KKQDASTQ
+1558 
-1566 NPLNGAEFKL
+1566 
-1576 EKLIK
+1576 
-1581 DDRSGKWIVDDK
+1581 
-1593 GFTAVTKETGGKDS
+1593 
-1607 NNKEPG
+1607 
-1613 TAFFGNL
+1613 
-1620 EDGTYRLTEIKAPSD
+1620 
-1635 HNLDYNLL
+1635 
-1643 KDPITIVINRNEK
+1643 
-1656 SLVDNEECKIKDNTI
+1656 
-1671 MITISNQSKF
+1671 
-1681 HLPATGGYGR
+1681 
-1691 YLVILGGL
+1691 
-1699 ALAGAALLRY
+1699 
-1709 KLQNRR
+1709 
-1715 KDGKHSE
+1715 

>member
-1 MKGKQHVCWILVMT
+1 M
-15 MVLGSALSGNT
+15 
-26 VAATE
+26 
-31 EDQDRDGSVKVFL
+31 
-44 NVDTENSLNQDTL
+44 
-57 HKVNI
+57 
-62 SAENST
+62 
-68 DTETMLRL
+68 
-76 YLKNDG
+76 
-82 GSAAED
+82 
-88 IEAVDLQK
+88 
-96 SLKNAVTLSDG
+96 
-107 SQTSLNA
+107 
-114 EWKINRDENG
+114 
-124 KARSK
+124 
-129 YLQAAMPAES
+129 
-139 SLDFDVHL
+139 
-147 QYRTDESN
+147 
-155 YTKKVLVEAK
+155 
-165 AFEGEQ
+165 
-171 EVTETSDSEDGNKEN
+171 
-186 EVTLVWADEQAATG
+186 
-200 TEGTEAAAQNAVN
+200 
-213 ATASLDS
+213 
-220 KYVYLDPEGMNLSGT
+220 
-235 DWKNKTVW
+235 
-243 LFVNNDSWT
+243 
-252 TKFMEGTYD
+252 
-261 SSNGYYKWP
+261 
-270 SGDWS
+270 
-275 NTDCDFFFTLSND
+275 
-288 WNTIKMNDYYRT
+288 
-300 DVVPKIKLN
+300 
-309 QAAGKVFIQNGTAS
+309 
-323 GRIDGRSVYAVKEK
+323 
-337 SDSGETPDPS
+337 
-347 GDNLVYYDAT
+347 
-357 LSKLSYAPSDA
+357 SYAPSDA

-385 DTNDKEEGKLQKV
+385 DTNDTEDGKLQKV
-398 KDYTNAN
+398 EDYKN
-405 GTNKWTDVYVA
+405 GTNTWKDVYVA
-416 SLKKQYKNILFYG
+416 SLKKKYKNILFYG
-429 GSSFP
+429 GSSIP
-434 DENCARKTED
+434 DTNCAQKTED

-452 TKPCFY
+452 KPCFY

-465 IYGQI
+465 IYEKI

-498 NGEFSR
+498 NRKFSR

-530 NYGGANGASHRNWVN
+530 NYGGKNGASQRNWVN

-550 QALSDYYKESNVK
+550 QALSDYYEGSNVK

-569 HFQPSK
+569 HFQPSI
-575 WGYPFSDIAYTLKL
+575 WDYPFSAIAYTLKL

-686 FDSKKTTLAMRQ
+686 FDSKKTTLAMRH
-698 DTEKNT
+698 DIEKNT
-704 YYLEDTGNKNWSQ
+704 YYLEDTGNKDWSK
-717 NVNSSSGTDGVSHT
+717 NVDSSSKTDRVSNT

-761 KLTDDGTIIDK
+761 KLTDDGTVIDK
-772 NGKKVPIEFKFSGDD
+772 HGNKVPIEFEFSGDD

-801 GGEHEKVIG
+801 GGEHGKVIG
-810 KLNFKDKSAT
+810 KLDFKDKSAT

-834 EHVSN
+834 ENVTSD

-890 KNLFPDSL
+890 KDLFSDSL

-917 TKAANSQIAKLPK
+917 TKAADSQNAKLPK
-930 VYNDSFDN
+930 VYNDSFAN

-949 FEHTAEKAGQSNV
+949 FEHTDKKAGQSDV
-962 VHWRAR
+962 VHWKAR
-968 QNDTTGSYIGKRV
+968 QNDTTGSYREKSV
-981 GIIAPAAGKST
+981 GIIAPAGEST

-1065 FDYSQIKAIKFD
+1065 FDYSKITAIKFD

-1105 EQYEIPDYGSAE
+1105 KQYEIPDYGSAW

-1165 GSYISVKEAVDP
+1165 GSYISVKETVDP
-1177 HVFDTSWTL
+1177 DVFDTSWTL
-1186 YENGEAVTDMKK
+1186 YENGEAVTDMKE
-1198 GSTVENTSPG
+1198 GSTVENTSP

-1213 DVKSSSIR
+1213 NVKSSSIC
-1221 DGRKEV
+1221 DGRREV
-1227 YREGLDSE
+1227 YNAGDDSE
-1235 GQHLDNIGYTT
+1235 GKGLANRGYTK
-1246 TDEAKD
+1246 TDGAKD

-1297 TAEGSAAL
+1297 TAEGSDAL
-1305 EGNYSFK
+1305 KGDYSFK

-1326 AIEKTYTCKAGE
+1326 AIERTYTCKAGE

-1358 EDGSTLESVTVTG
+1358 EDGSTLESVTVKG
-1371 NNNFDAGYDPVTKV
+1371 NNSSDAGYDPVTKV

-1417 IWDKVNELT
+1417 KWDNVTELT
-1426 LPDSIRIQLQR
+1426 LPDSIQIQLQR
-1437 SRDGGKNWEAMDYE
+1437 SSDSGKTWEAMNYE
-1451 GRNDVT
+1451 GRNDGT
-1457 DSTVITLKPDYYGN
+1457 DSTVITLRPDYDGK
-1471 WKYTFENLEQYVDYN
+1471 WKYTFENLERYVDYK
-1486 AEPKIPYQYRVVEV
+1486 AETKIPYQYRVVEV
-1500 DKDGNVIT
+1500 DKDGKVIT
-1508 EGGYLN
+1508 EAGYLN
-1514 DVFRVNYGSVIN
+1514 DVFRVNYSPVID
-1526 GSSVPAGSVDAAAK
+1526 GSSVPDGSVDAAAK
-1540 TKDYTITNT
+1540 TKGYTITNT

-1558 KKQDASTQ
+1558 KKQDASTK

-1576 EKLIK
+1576 EKLK
-1581 DDRSGKWIVDDK
+1581 DDGSGNWIVDE
-1593 GFTAVTKETGGKDS
+1593 GFPAVIKKTEGNDS
-1607 NNKEPG
+1607 NNKELG
-1613 TAFFGNL
+1613 TAFFRNL
-1620 EDGTYRLTEIKAPSD
+1620 EDGTYRLTEIKASSD
-1635 HNLDYNLL
+1635 HNLL
-1643 KDPITIVINRNEK
+1643 KDPITIVINRNGK
-1656 SLVDNEECKIKDNTI
+1656 SLVDNEECEIKENTI

-1715 KDGKHSE
+1715 KEGKHSE

>member
-1 MKGKQHVCWILVMT
+1 MT

-31 EDQDRDGSVKVFL
+31 EDQNRDGSVKVFL

-114 EWKINRDENG
+114 EWKINRDDNG

-200 TEGTEAAAQNAVN
+200 TEGTEAA
-213 ATASLDS
+213 
-220 KYVYLDPEGMNLSGT
+220 GT
-235 DWKNKTVW
+235 
-243 LFVNNDSWT
+243 
-252 TKFMEGTYD
+252 E
-261 SSNGYYKWP
+261 
-270 SGDWS
+270 
-275 NTDCDFFFTLSND
+275 
-288 WNTIKMNDYYRT
+288 R
-300 DVVPKIKLN
+300 
-309 QAAGKVFIQNGTAS
+309 
-323 GRIDGRSVYAVKEK
+323 EK

-347 GDNLVYYDAT
+347 GDYQVYYDAT
-357 LSKLSYAPSDA
+357 LSKLSYAKSGVE
-368 ADNSIPK
+368 DNSIPK
-375 DGELRYRAWN
+375 DGQLRYHAWN
-385 DTNDKEEGKLQKV
+385 DNDTKDTEDGELQKV
-398 KDYTNAN
+398 PDYTNAN
-405 GTNKWTDVYVA
+405 RTNKWTDVYVA

-429 GSSFP
+429 GLP
-434 DENCARKTED
+434 IPTTDCARKTED
-444 LTIPWNTV
+444 LTIPWDTV
-452 TKPCFY
+452 KNPCFY

-485 EKGKTGKDVVDIQ
+485 EKGKTKDVVDIQ
-498 NGEFSR
+498 NGKFSR

-530 NYGGANGASHRNWVN
+530 NYGGDNGASHRNWVN

-550 QALSDYYKESNVK
+550 QALSDYYEGSNVK
-563 VPIYTG
+563 IPIYTG
-569 HFQPSK
+569 HFQPDYSN
-575 WGYPFSDIAYTLKL
+575 WGCRFSDIAGTLNL
-589 YGFDKDN
+589 YGYKSDS

-608 DFYGN
+608 DVN
-613 DGKYAC
+613 GKGEKYDY

-634 LTSDAKAE
+634 LTSGAEAE
-642 EPHFNEAFLQ
+642 EPHFNEAFLE

-667 VSFPFKKEDRDNNG
+667 VSFPFKKEDIKGNG

-686 FDSKKTTLAMRQ
+686 FDSEKTTLAMRQ
-698 DTEKNT
+698 DTGKNT
-704 YYLEDTGNKNWSQ
+704 YYLEDTGNQGWSK
-717 NVNSSSGTDGVSHT
+717 NVNSVSAATNNT

-740 SQATSAKNY
+740 SRETSAKNY

-761 KLTDDGTIIDK
+761 KLTDDGTVIDK
-772 NGKKVPIEFKFSGDD
+772 NGKKVPIEFEFSGDD

-801 GGEHEKVIG
+801 GGEHGRVTG
-810 KLNFKDKSAT
+810 NLNFKNKMAT
-820 VSNVKASAGSLISG
+820 VSKVKASAGSLTSG
-834 EHVSN
+834 ENLPSD

-877 FAVEKKVDTTAVN
+877 FAVEKKVDTTGVN
-890 KNLFPDSL
+890 KDLFPDSL

-949 FEHTAEKAGQSNV
+949 FEHTAEKEGQSNV
-962 VHWRAR
+962 VYWKAR
-968 QNDTTGSYIGKRV
+968 QNDTTGSYIGNRV
-981 GIIAPAAGKST
+981 GIIAPARGST

-1009 YPDTPALAD
+1009 CQDTPALAD

-1057 SKLQGNKT
+1057 SKLQGNEP
-1065 FDYSQIKAIKFD
+1065 FDYSQIKEIKFD

-1105 EQYEIPDYGSAE
+1105 KQYEIPDYGSAK

-1165 GSYISVKEAVDP
+1165 GSYISVKETVDLD
-1177 HVFDTSWTL
+1177 VFDTSWTL
-1186 YENGEAVTDMKK
+1186 YENGEAVPDMKE
-1198 GSTVENTSPG
+1198 GSTVKNTSP

-1213 DVKSSSIR
+1213 DVKSSSIC
-1221 DGRKEV
+1221 DGRREV
-1227 YREGLDSE
+1227 YNAEDDSE
-1235 GQHLDNIGYTT
+1235 GKGLANSGYTK
-1246 TDEAKD
+1246 TDWAKD

-1262 VFRSYLDPD
+1262 VFRSYLDPN

-1297 TAEGSAAL
+1297 PAEGSDAL
-1305 EGNYSFK
+1305 RGVYSFK
-1312 VEFKDIADLSLENE
+1312 VEFKNIAGLSLENE
-1326 AIEKTYTCKAGE
+1326 AIERTYTCKAGE
-1338 KIEIDGIPA
+1338 EIEIDGIPA

-1358 EDGSTLESVTVTG
+1358 EDGSTLESVTVNG
-1371 NNNFDAGYDPVTKV
+1371 NNSSDAGYDPVTKV

-1403 NNTLKPTLNICLEK
+1403 YNTLKPTLNICLK
-1417 IWDKVNELT
+1417 KNWDKVTGLT
-1426 LPDSIRIQLQR
+1426 LPDSIQIQLQR
-1437 SRDGGKNWEAMDYE
+1437 SSDRGKTWKAMDYE
-1451 GRNDVT
+1451 GRKDGT
-1457 DSTVITLKPDYYGN
+1457 DSRVITLRQDYDGK
-1471 WKYTFENLEQYVDYN
+1471 WKYTFENLEQYVDYT
-1486 AEPKIPYQYRVVEV
+1486 AETKIPYQYRVVEV
-1500 DKDGNVIT
+1500 DKDGKVIT

-1514 DVFRVNYGSVIN
+1514 DVFRVNYSSVID
-1526 GSSVPAGSVDAAAK
+1526 GRSVSAGSVDAAAK
-1540 TKDYTITNT
+1540 TKGYTITNT

-1558 KKQDASTQ
+1558 KKQDASTK
-1566 NPLNGAEFKL
+1566 NPLNGAKFKL
-1576 EKLIK
+1576 EKLK
-1581 DDRSGKWIVDDK
+1581 DDRSGNWIVDE
-1593 GFTAVTKETGGKDS
+1593 GFPAVIKETGGKDS

-1613 TAFFGNL
+1613 TAIFDDL
-1620 EDGTYRLTEIKAPSD
+1620 EDGTYRLTEIKASSD
-1635 HNLDYNLL
+1635 HNLL
-1643 KDPITIVINRNEK
+1643 KDPITIVINRNGK
-1656 SLVDNEECKIKDNTI
+1656 SLVDNKECKIEDNTI

-1715 KDGKHSE
+1715 KEGKHSE

>member
-1 MKGKQHVCWILVMT
+1 MT

-114 EWKINRDENG
+114 EWKINRDDNG

-139 SLDFDVHL
+139 SLDFDVQL

-200 TEGTEAAAQNAVN
+200 TEGTEAAGTESTEAAAQNAVS

-235 DWKNKTVW
+235 DWKNKKVW

-270 SGDWS
+270 SGGWY
-275 NTDCDFFFTLSND
+275 NTDCNFFFTLSNNWD
-288 WNTIKMNDYYRT
+288 EINAHDYYRT
-300 DVVPKIKLN
+300 DVVPKIKLS

-323 GRIDGRSVYAVKEK
+323 DKINGKSVYAVKEK

-357 LSKLSYAPSDA
+357 LSKLSYAGSA
-368 ADNSIPK
+368 ADNSIPQDEK
-375 DGELRYRAWN
+375 LRYYAWN
-385 DTNDKEEGKLQKV
+385 DTNDTDDGELQKV
-398 KDYTNAN
+398 KDYTN
-405 GTNKWTDVYVA
+405 GTNTWTDVYVA
-416 SLKKQYKNILFYG
+416 SLKKRYKNILFYG
-429 GSSFP
+429 GSSIP
-434 DENCARKTED
+434 HTECAQKTDD
-444 LTIPWNTV
+444 LTIPWDTV
-452 TKPCFY
+452 KNPCFY

-485 EKGKTGKDVVDIQ
+485 EKGKTKDVVDIQ
-498 NGEFSR
+498 NGKFSR

-530 NYGGANGASHRNWVN
+530 SYGGDNNPSQRNWVT

-550 QALSDYYKESNVK
+550 QALSDYYYGSNVA

-569 HFQPSK
+569 HFQPDYSD
-575 WGYPFSDIAYTLKL
+575 WGYRFSAIAGTLNL
-589 YGFDKDN
+589 YGYNKDN

-608 DFYGN
+608 DVNGEG
-613 DGKYAC
+613 GKYAY
-619 AAQGLVAGSLKDNKL
+619 AAQGLVAGSLKDDKL

-667 VSFPFKKEDRDNNG
+667 VSFPFEKEDIKNNG
-681 VNYWC
+681 VNYWT
-686 FDSKKTTLAMRQ
+686 FDSAKTTLAMNQ
-698 DTEKNT
+698 DSSTGA
-704 YYLEDTGNKNWSQ
+704 YYLADTGNQNWSK
-717 NVNSSSGTDGVSHT
+717 NVDSSSQYGKDNEGKERVSNT

-740 SQATSAKNY
+740 STATSAKNY
-749 NYGFGTRMDMTF
+749 NYGFGTRMDLTF
-761 KLTDDGTIIDK
+761 KLTDDGTVTDK
-772 NGKKVPIEFKFSGDD
+772 NGEKVPVEFEFSGDD

-801 GGEHEKVIG
+801 GGAHGRVTG
-810 KLNFKDKSAT
+810 NLNFEDKKAT
-820 VSNVKASAGSLISG
+820 VSKVKKSAGSPTFGDNVKSD
-834 EHVSN
+834 

-877 FAVEKKVDTTAVN
+877 FAVGKKVNTTDVN
-890 KNLFPDSL
+890 KDLFPDSL

-930 VYNDSFDN
+930 VYNDSFAN

-949 FEHTAEKAGQSNV
+949 FEHTAEKEGQSNV
-962 VHWRAR
+962 VYWKAR
-968 QNDTTGSYIGKRV
+968 QNDTTGSYIGNRV
-981 GIIAPAAGKST
+981 GIIAPARGST

-1009 YPDTPALAD
+1009 CQDTPALAD

-1045 SGGKWNTVKVDL
+1045 SGEKWNTVKVDL
-1057 SKLQGNKT
+1057 SKLQGNEP
-1065 FDYSQIKAIKFD
+1065 FDYSQITAIKFD

-1105 EQYEIPDYGSAE
+1105 KQYEIPDYGSAK

-1165 GSYISVKEAVDP
+1165 GSYISVKETVDP
-1177 HVFDTSWTL
+1177 DVFDTSWTL
-1186 YENGEAVTDMKK
+1186 YENGEAVTDMEE
-1198 GSTVENTSPG
+1198 GSTVKNTSP

-1235 GQHLDNIGYTT
+1235 GQKLDNIGYTET
-1246 TDEAKD
+1246 GWAKD
-1252 QNGSE
+1252 QSSSE

-1297 TAEGSAAL
+1297 TAEGSDEL
-1305 EGNYSFK
+1305 NGVYSFN
-1312 VEFKDIADLSLENE
+1312 VEFKNIAGLSLENK
-1326 AIEKTYTCKAGE
+1326 AVEKTYTCKAGE
-1338 KIEIDGIPA
+1338 QIEIDGIPA

-1353 WEITP
+1353 WETTP
-1358 EDGSTLESVTVTG
+1358 KDGSTLESVTVNG
-1371 NNNFDAGYDPVTKV
+1371 NNSSDAGYDPVTKV

-1403 NNTLKPTLNICLEK
+1403 NNTLKPTLNIRLEK
-1417 IWDKVNELT
+1417 KWDKVTGLT

-1451 GRNDVT
+1451 GRKDGT
-1457 DSTVITLKPDYYGN
+1457 DSRVITLRQDYDGK

-1486 AEPKIPYQYRVVEV
+1486 AEQKTPYQYRVVEV
-1500 DKDGNVIT
+1500 DKDGKVIA

-1514 DVFRVNYGSVIN
+1514 DVFRVNYSPVID
-1526 GSSVPAGSVDAAAK
+1526 GSSVQAGSVDAAKK

-1558 KKQDASTQ
+1558 KKQDASTK

-1576 EKLIK
+1576 EKLK
-1581 DDRSGKWIVDDK
+1581 DDGNKNWIVDG
-1593 GFTAVTKETGGKDS
+1593 GFKAVIKKTEGNDN
-1607 NNKEPG
+1607 NNKELG
-1613 TAFFGNL
+1613 TAFFSDL
-1620 EDGTYRLTEIKAPSD
+1620 EDGTYRLTEIKASSD
-1635 HNLDYNLL
+1635 HNLL
-1643 KDPITIVINRNEK
+1643 KDPITIVINRNGK
-1656 SLVDNEECKIKDNTI
+1656 SLVDNEECKIEDNTI

-1715 KDGKHSE
+1715 KEGKHSE

>member
-1 MKGKQHVCWILVMT
+1 

-31 EDQDRDGSVKVFL
+31 EDQDGDGSVKVFV
-44 NVDTENSLNQDTL
+44 NADTENSVNQDTF
-57 HKVNI
+57 HRVNI

-76 YLKNDG
+76 YLKNDD
-82 GSAAED
+82 GSVAEE

-114 EWKINRDENG
+114 EWKINQDDNG
-124 KARSK
+124 KVRSK

-139 SLDFDVHL
+139 SLDFNVQL

-200 TEGTEAAAQNAVN
+200 TEGTEAAGTESTEAAAQNAVS
-213 ATASLDS
+213 ATASLNP

-235 DWKNKTVW
+235 DWKKKTVW

-261 SSNGYYKWP
+261 FSNGYYKWP

-288 WNTIKMNDYYRT
+288 WDTIKRYDYYRT
-300 DVVPKIKLN
+300 NVVPEIKLS

-323 GRIDGRSVYAVKEK
+323 GKIDNKSVYAVKEK

-357 LSKLSYAPSDA
+357 LSKLSYAGSAA
-368 ADNSIPK
+368 ADDSIPQDGK
-375 DGELRYRAWN
+375 LRYHAWNNTNDTDDGE
-385 DTNDKEEGKLQKV
+385 LQKV
-398 KDYTNAN
+398 KDYTN
-405 GTNKWTDVYVA
+405 GTNTWTDVYAA
-416 SLKKQYKNILFYG
+416 SLKKKYNNILFYG
-429 GSSFP
+429 GSSIP
-434 DENCARKTED
+434 DTKCARKTDD
-444 LTIPWNTV
+444 LTIPWDTV
-452 TKPCFY
+452 TNPCFY

-465 IYGQI
+465 IYRTI

-475 WDSVYKIRDA
+475 WDSVYQIRDA

-498 NGEFSR
+498 NGTFSR

-530 NYGGANGASHRNWVN
+530 SYDGDNTPSQRNWVT

-550 QALSDYYKESNVK
+550 QALSDYYKGSNVA

-569 HFQPSK
+569 HFQPDYSD
-575 WGYPFSDIAYTLKL
+575 WNYCFSAIADTLKL
-589 YGFDKDN
+589 YGYDKND
-596 QNSFMSTNNSTL
+596 QKKFMSTNNSTL
-608 DFYGN
+608 DINGG
-613 DGKYAC
+613 DEKYDF
-619 AAQGLVAGSLKDNKL
+619 AAQGLVAGQLNNNQL
-634 LTSDAKAE
+634 MTSDGKAE
-642 EPHFNEAFLQ
+642 EPHFNEAFLT
-652 GKNSKNA
+652 GENNKNA
-659 VLGQVYHN
+659 VLGEVYHN
-667 VSFPFKKEDRDNNG
+667 VSFPFKKEDIKNNG
-681 VNYWC
+681 VNYWT
-686 FDSKKTTLAMRQ
+686 FDSAETTLAMKQ
-698 DTEKNT
+698 DSSTKA
-704 YYLEDTGNKNWSQ
+704 YYLQDIGNQNWSK
-717 NVNSSSGTDGVSHT
+717 NVDSSSQYGKDSEGKNRVSNT

-740 SQATSAKNY
+740 STAASAKNY
-749 NYGFGTRMDMTF
+749 NYGFGTRMDLTF
-761 KLTDDGTIIDK
+761 KLTDDGTVTDK
-772 NGKKVPIEFKFSGDD
+772 NGNKVPVEFEFSGDD

-801 GGEHEKVIG
+801 GGAHGRVTG
-810 KLNFKDKSAT
+810 NLNFQSKIAK
-820 VSNVKASAGSLISG
+820 VSKVKASAGSSVSG
-834 EHVSN
+834 KDVPSD
-839 FTLSGSNSDEHTLT
+839 FTLSGKNSDEHILT

-890 KNLFPDSL
+890 KDLFPDSL

-917 TKAANSQIAKLPK
+917 IKTADSQNAKSPK
-930 VYNDSFDN
+930 VYNDKFDS
-938 STLSKNEVQNT
+938 STLSKNVTQNT
-949 FEHTAEKAGQSNV
+949 FEYAAEKEGQSEV
-962 VHWRAR
+962 VHWKAK
-968 QNDTTGSYIGKRV
+968 QNDTTGSYIDKRV
-981 GIIAPAAGKST
+981 GIIAPAGGST
-992 FDASETNAFL
+992 FDASDTNAFL

-1009 YPDTPALAD
+1009 YPDTPALANM
-1018 TYVALTD
+1018 YLALTD
-1025 SAGNEIGGYLSGK
+1025 SAGHKIGGYLSGK
-1038 TYGISSL
+1038 TYGISNL
-1045 SGGKWNTVKVDL
+1045 TGKNWNTIKVDL
-1057 SKLQGNKT
+1057 SKLQRTDT
-1065 FDYSQIKAIKFD
+1065 FDYSKITGIQFN

-1091 IPSVILTG
+1091 IPSVVLTAR
-1099 KTGFVT
+1099 TGFVT
-1105 EQYEIPDYGSAE
+1105 KQNEIPDYGSAK
-1117 SGRLEYPKDA
+1117 SGTLEYPKDA
-1127 QYTVSKNNKK
+1127 QYTISKNGSSK
-1137 SQTYRLEDD
+1137 SYRMEGD
-1146 GTFAL
+1146 GAFAL

-1165 GSYISVKEAVDP
+1165 GSYISVKENVDSD
-1177 HVFDTSWTL
+1177 VFDTSWTL
-1186 YENGEAVTDMKK
+1186 YENGEAVAGMNT
-1198 GSTVENTSPG
+1198 GSTVQNTSPV
-1208 SPSVK
+1208 PSVK
-1213 DVKSSSIR
+1213 EVKGTGIR

-1227 YREGLDSE
+1227 YQSGTDSE
-1235 GQHLDNIGYTT
+1235 GQKLANSGYPK
-1246 TDEAKD
+1246 TDWAKD
-1252 QNGSE
+1252 KNKGD
-1257 DQNTI
+1257 DQDTI
-1262 VFRSYLDPD
+1262 VFRSYLDPN
-1271 NTISST
+1271 NTTSST

-1297 TAEGSAAL
+1297 TAEGSDAL
-1305 EGNYSFK
+1305 KGDYSFK
-1312 VEFKDIADLSLENE
+1312 VEFKNIAGLSLENK
-1326 AIEKTYTCKAGE
+1326 AIERTYKCKAEE

-1358 EDGSTLESVTVTG
+1358 EDGSTLESVIVKG
-1371 NNNFDAGYDPVTKV
+1371 NNSSDAGYDPVTKV
-1385 VAGKVIDSTK
+1385 VAGKVIDSMK
-1395 TSATEITF
+1395 TSATEIIF
-1403 NNTLKPTLNICLEK
+1403 NNTLKPTLNIHLEK
-1417 IWDKVNELT
+1417 KWDKVTGLT
-1426 LPDSIRIQLQR
+1426 LPDSVRIQLQR
-1437 SRDGGKNWEAMDYE
+1437 SSDGGKTWKAIDYE
-1451 GRNDVT
+1451 GRNDGT
-1457 DSTVITLKPDYYGN
+1457 DSTVITLWPDYDGN
-1471 WKYTFENLEQYVDYN
+1471 WKYTFENLEQYVDYK

-1500 DKDGNVIT
+1500 DKDGKVIA

-1514 DVFRVNYGSVIN
+1514 DVFRVDYSPVID
-1526 GSSVPAGSVDAAAK
+1526 GSSVPAGSVDAAEK

-1576 EKLIK
+1576 EKLK
-1581 DDRSGKWIVDDK
+1581 DDGSGNWIVDE
-1593 GFTAVTKETGGKDS
+1593 GFQAVIKKTEGKDS
-1607 NNKEPG
+1607 NNKELG
-1613 TAFFGNL
+1613 TAFFGDL
-1620 EDGTYRLTEIKAPSD
+1620 EDGTYRLTEIKASSD
-1635 HNLDYNLL
+1635 HNLL
-1643 KDPITIVINRNEK
+1643 KDPITIVINRNGK
-1656 SLVDNEECKIKDNTI
+1656 SLVDNEECEIKENTI
-1671 MITISNQSKF
+1671 TITISNQSKF

-1715 KDGKHSE
+1715 KEDKHSG

>member
-114 EWKINRDENG
+114 EWKINRDDNG

-200 TEGTEAAAQNAVN
+200 TEGTEAAAQNAVS

-220 KYVYLDPEGMNLSGT
+220 KYVYLDPEGMNLGGT
-235 DWKNKTVW
+235 DWKKRTVW
-243 LFVNNDSWT
+243 LFVNNDDWT

-309 QAAGKVFIQNGTAS
+309 QAAGKVFMQNGTAS
-323 GRIDGRSVYAVKEK
+323 DKIDGRSVYAVKEK

-347 GDNLVYYDAT
+347 GDYRVYYDAT
-357 LSKLSYAPSDA
+357 LSKLPYAAADA
-368 ADNSIPK
+368 EDNSIPQ
-375 DGELRYRAWN
+375 DGQLRYRAWN
-385 DTNDKEEGKLQKV
+385 DTNDREDGELQKV
-398 KDYTNAN
+398 PDYTN

-416 SLKKQYKNILFYG
+416 SLKKQYKNVLFYG
-429 GSSFP
+429 GSSIP
-434 DENCARKTED
+434 DKNCAQKTDD
-444 LTIPWNTV
+444 LIIPWNTV
-452 TKPCFY
+452 TNPCFY

-465 IYGQI
+465 IYEKI

-485 EKGKTGKDVVDIQ
+485 EKGKTKDVVDIQ
-498 NGEFSR
+498 SGKFSR

-530 NYGGANGASHRNWVN
+530 NYGGKNGASHRNWVN

-550 QALSDYYKESNVK
+550 QALSDYYSESNVK

-575 WGYPFSDIAYTLKL
+575 WEWRFSDIAYTLKL
-589 YGFDKDN
+589 YGFDEEK

-608 DFYGN
+608 DVYGN

-667 VSFPFKKEDRDNNG
+667 VSFPFKKEDIKNNG

-686 FDSKKTTLAMRQ
+686 FDSAKTTLAMRQ
-698 DTEKNT
+698 DTGKNT
-704 YYLEDTGNKNWSQ
+704 YYLEDTGYKDWSKN
-717 NVNSSSGTDGVSHT
+717 VDSSSNTGGVSNT
-731 YGFFPFNET
+731 YGFFPFNENET
-740 SQATSAKNY
+740 SVATSAKNY
-749 NYGFGTRMDMTF
+749 NYGFGTRMDLTF
-761 KLTDDGTIIDK
+761 KLTDDGTVTDK
-772 NGKKVPIEFKFSGDD
+772 KGNKVPIEFEFSGDD

-801 GGEHEKVIG
+801 GGAHEKVTG
-810 KLNFKDKSAT
+810 NLNFKDRKAT
-820 VSNVKASAGSLISG
+820 VSKVKASAGSPTSG
-834 EHVSN
+834 DNVPSD

-877 FAVEKKVDTTAVN
+877 FAVEKKVNTTDVN
-890 KNLFPDSL
+890 KDLFPDSL

-949 FEHTAEKAGQSNV
+949 FEHTAEKEGQSNV
-962 VHWRAR
+962 VYWKAR
-968 QNDTTGSYIGKRV
+968 QNDTTGSYIGNRV
-981 GIIAPAAGKST
+981 GIIAPARGST

-1009 YPDTPALAD
+1009 CQDTPALAD

-1045 SGGKWNTVKVDL
+1045 SGEKWNTVKVDL
-1057 SKLQGNKT
+1057 SKLQGNEP
-1065 FDYSQIKAIKFD
+1065 FDYSQITAIKFD

-1105 EQYEIPDYGSAE
+1105 KQYEIPDYGSAK

-1165 GSYISVKEAVDP
+1165 GSYISVKETVDSD
-1177 HVFDTSWTL
+1177 VFDTSWTL
-1186 YENGEAVTDMKK
+1186 YENGEAVTDMNE
-1198 GSTVENTSPG
+1198 GSTVENTSP

-1213 DVKSSSIR
+1213 DVRRSSIR

-1227 YREGLDSE
+1227 HREELDSE
-1235 GQHLDNIGYTT
+1235 GQQLANIGYTT
-1246 TDEAKD
+1246 TDWAKD
-1252 QNGSE
+1252 QNRSE

-1262 VFRSYLDPD
+1262 VFRSYLNPN

-1297 TAEGSAAL
+1297 KAEGSAAL
-1305 EGNYSFK
+1305 EGDYHFK
-1312 VEFKDIADLSLENE
+1312 VEFKNIAGLSLENE
-1326 AIEKTYTCKAGE
+1326 AIERTYTCKAGE
-1338 KIEIDGIPA
+1338 KKEIDGIPA

-1358 EDGSTLESVTVTG
+1358 EDGSTLESVTVNG
-1371 NNNFDAGYDPVTKV
+1371 NNSSDAGYDPVTKV

-1403 NNTLKPTLNICLEK
+1403 NNTLKPTLNIRLEK
-1417 IWDKVNELT
+1417 KWDKVTGLT

-1451 GRNDVT
+1451 GRKDGT
-1457 DSTVITLKPDYYGN
+1457 DSRVITLRQDYDGK
-1471 WKYTFENLEQYVDYN
+1471 WKYTFENLEQYVDYT
-1486 AEPKIPYQYRVVEV
+1486 AETKMPYQYRVVEV
-1500 DKDGNVIT
+1500 DKDGKVIT

-1514 DVFRVNYGSVIN
+1514 DVFRVNYSPVID

-1540 TKDYTITNT
+1540 TKGYTITNT

-1558 KKQDASTQ
+1558 KKQDASTK
-1566 NPLNGAEFKL
+1566 NPLNGAKFKL
-1576 EKLIK
+1576 EKLK
-1581 DDRSGKWIVDDK
+1581 DDRSGNWIVDE
-1593 GFTAVTKETGGKDS
+1593 GFPAVIKETGGKDS

-1613 TAFFGNL
+1613 TAIFDDL
-1620 EDGTYRLTEIKAPSD
+1620 EDGTYRLTEIKASSD
-1635 HNLDYNLL
+1635 HNLL
-1643 KDPITIVINRNEK
+1643 KDPITIVINRNGK
-1656 SLVDNEECKIKDNTI
+1656 SLVDNKECKIEDNTI

-1715 KDGKHSE
+1715 KEGKHSE

>member
-1 MKGKQHVCWILVMT
+1 MT

-44 NVDTENSLNQDTL
+44 NVDTENSVNQDTL

-76 YLKNDG
+76 YLKNDD
-82 GSAAED
+82 GSAAEE
-88 IEAVDLQK
+88 IEAVDLQR

-107 SQTSLNA
+107 SQTSLNS
-114 EWKINRDENG
+114 EWKINQDDNG

-129 YLQAAMPAES
+129 YLQAVMPAES
-139 SLDFDVHL
+139 SLDFDVQL

-186 EVTLVWADEQAATG
+186 EATLVWADEQAATG
-200 TEGTEAAAQNAVN
+200 TEGTEAAGTESTEAAAQNVVS

-220 KYVYLDPEGMNLSGT
+220 KYVYLDPEGMNLGGT
-235 DWKNKTVW
+235 DWKKRTVW
-243 LFVNNDSWT
+243 LFVNNDDWT

-275 NTDCDFFFTLSND
+275 NTDCNFFFTLSNNWD
-288 WNTIKMNDYYRT
+288 TIKANDYYRT
-300 DVVPKIKLN
+300 DVVPEIKLS

-323 GRIDGRSVYAVKEK
+323 DKIDDRSVYAVKEK

-357 LSKLSYAPSDA
+357 LSKLSYAGSA
-368 ADNSIPK
+368 ADNSIPQ
-375 DGELRYRAWN
+375 DGKLRYYAWN
-385 DTNDKEEGKLQKV
+385 DTNDTDDGELQKV
-398 KDYTNAN
+398 KDYTN
-405 GTNKWTDVYVA
+405 GTNTWTDVYVA
-416 SLKKQYKNILFYG
+416 SLKKRYKNILFYG
-429 GSSFP
+429 GSSIP
-434 DENCARKTED
+434 HTECAQKTDD
-444 LTIPWNTV
+444 LTIPWDTV
-452 TKPCFY
+452 KNPCFY

-485 EKGKTGKDVVDIQ
+485 EKGKTKDVVDIQ
-498 NGEFSR
+498 NGKFSR

-530 NYGGANGASHRNWVN
+530 SYGGDNNPSQRNWVT

-550 QALSDYYKESNVK
+550 QALSDYYYGSNVA

-569 HFQPSK
+569 HFQPDYSD
-575 WGYPFSDIAYTLKL
+575 WGYRFSAIAGTLNL
-589 YGFDKDN
+589 YGYNKDN

-608 DFYGN
+608 DVNGEG
-613 DGKYAC
+613 GKYAY
-619 AAQGLVAGSLKDNKL
+619 AAQGLVAGSLKDDKL

-667 VSFPFKKEDRDNNG
+667 VSFPFKKEDIKNNG

-686 FDSKKTTLAMRQ
+686 FDSAKTTLAMRQ
-698 DTEKNT
+698 DTGKNT
-704 YYLEDTGNKNWSQ
+704 YYLEDTGYKDWSKN
-717 NVNSSSGTDGVSHT
+717 VDSSSNTGSVSNT
-731 YGFFPFNET
+731 YGFFPFNENET
-740 SQATSAKNY
+740 SVATSAKNY
-749 NYGFGTRMDMTF
+749 NYGFGTRMDLTF
-761 KLTDDGTIIDK
+761 KLTDDGTVTDK
-772 NGKKVPIEFKFSGDD
+772 KGNKVPIEFEFSGDD

-801 GGEHEKVIG
+801 GGAHGKVTG
-810 KLNFKDKSAT
+810 NLNFKDKKAT
-820 VSNVKASAGSLISG
+820 VSKVKASAGSSRSG
-834 EHVSN
+834 DNVTSD

-890 KNLFPDSL
+890 KDLFPDSL

-938 STLSKNEVQNT
+938 STLSKNVVQNT
-949 FEHTAEKAGQSNV
+949 FEHIDKKAGQSNV
-962 VHWRAR
+962 VHWKAR
-968 QNDTTGSYIGKRV
+968 QNDTTGSYIEKSV
-981 GIIAPAAGKST
+981 GIIAPAGESP
-992 FDASETNAFL
+992 FDASKTNAFL

-1025 SAGNEIGGYLSGK
+1025 SAGHEIGGYLSGK

-1045 SGGKWNTVKVDL
+1045 SGEKWNTVKVDL

-1065 FDYSQIKAIKFD
+1065 FDYSKITAIKFG

-1105 EQYEIPDYGSAE
+1105 KQYEIPDYGSAK

-1165 GSYISVKEAVDP
+1165 GSYISVKETVDP
-1177 HVFDTSWTL
+1177 DVFDTSWTL

-1198 GSTVENTSPG
+1198 GSTVENTSP

-1227 YREGLDSE
+1227 YSAENDSE
-1235 GQHLDNIGYTT
+1235 GQGLANSGYTKT
-1246 TDEAKD
+1246 GWAKD
-1252 QNGSE
+1252 QNSSE

-1297 TAEGSAAL
+1297 TAEGSDAL
-1305 EGNYSFK
+1305 KGVYSFK
-1312 VEFKDIADLSLENE
+1312 VEFKNISGLSLENE
-1326 AIEKTYTCKAGE
+1326 AIERTYKCKAGE

-1358 EDGSTLESVTVTG
+1358 EDGSTLESVTVKG
-1371 NNNFDAGYDPVTKV
+1371 NNSSDAGYDPVTKV

-1417 IWDKVNELT
+1417 KWDKVTGLT

-1437 SRDGGKNWEAMDYE
+1437 SSDGGKTWKAMDYE
-1451 GRNDVT
+1451 GT
-1457 DSTVITLKPDYYGN
+1457 DSTVITLWPDYDGN
-1471 WKYTFENLEQYVDYN
+1471 WKYTFENLEQYVDYK
-1486 AEPKIPYQYRVVEV
+1486 AEPKNPYQYRVVEV
-1500 DKDGNVIT
+1500 DKDGKVIT

-1514 DVFRVNYGSVIN
+1514 DVFRVNYSPVID

-1540 TKDYTITNT
+1540 TQDYTIINT

-1558 KKQDASTQ
+1558 KKQDASTK
-1566 NPLNGAEFKL
+1566 NPLNGAKFKL
-1576 EKLIK
+1576 EKLK
-1581 DDRSGKWIVDDK
+1581 DDRSGNWIVDE
-1593 GFTAVTKETGGKDS
+1593 GFPAVIKETGGKDS
-1607 NNKEPG
+1607 NNKELG
-1613 TAFFGNL
+1613 TAFFGDL
-1620 EDGTYRLTEIKAPSD
+1620 EDGTYRLTEIKASSD
-1635 HNLDYNLL
+1635 HNLL
-1643 KDPITIVINRNEK
+1643 KDPITIVINRNGK
-1656 SLVDNEECKIKDNTI
+1656 SLVDNKKCEITDNTI
-1671 MITISNQSKF
+1671 TITISNQLKF
-1681 HLPATGGYGR
+1681 HLPSTGGYGR

-1709 KLQNRR
+1709 RLQSRR
-1715 KDGKHSE
+1715 KESKHSG

>member
-114 EWKINRDENG
+114 EWKVNRDDNG

-200 TEGTEAAAQNAVN
+200 TEGTEAA
-213 ATASLDS
+213 
-220 KYVYLDPEGMNLSGT
+220 GT
-235 DWKNKTVW
+235 
-243 LFVNNDSWT
+243 
-252 TKFMEGTYD
+252 E
-261 SSNGYYKWP
+261 
-270 SGDWS
+270 
-275 NTDCDFFFTLSND
+275 
-288 WNTIKMNDYYRT
+288 R
-300 DVVPKIKLN
+300 
-309 QAAGKVFIQNGTAS
+309 
-323 GRIDGRSVYAVKEK
+323 EK

-347 GDNLVYYDAT
+347 GDYRVYYDAT
-357 LSKLSYAPSDA
+357 LSKLSYAKSGVE
-368 ADNSIPK
+368 DNSIPK
-375 DGELRYRAWN
+375 DGQLRYHAWN
-385 DTNDKEEGKLQKV
+385 DNDTKDTEDGELQKV
-398 KDYTNAN
+398 PDYTNAN
-405 GTNKWTDVYVA
+405 RTNKWTDVYVA

-429 GSSFP
+429 GLP
-434 DENCARKTED
+434 IPTTDCARKTED

-452 TKPCFY
+452 KNPCFY

-498 NGEFSR
+498 NREFSR

-530 NYGGANGASHRNWVN
+530 NYGGDNGASHRNWVN

-550 QALSDYYKESNVK
+550 QALSDYYKGSNVK

-569 HFQPSK
+569 HFQPSI
-575 WGYPFSDIAYTLKL
+575 WDHPFSDIAYTLKL
-589 YGFDKDN
+589 YGFDEKE

-608 DFYGN
+608 DVDGK
-613 DGKYAC
+613 DGKYDY

-634 LTSDAKAE
+634 LTSGAEAE
-642 EPHFNEAFLQ
+642 EPHFNEAFLE

-667 VSFPFKKEDRDNNG
+667 VSFPFKKEDIKGNG

-686 FDSKKTTLAMRQ
+686 FDSEKTTLAMRQ
-698 DTEKNT
+698 DTGKNT
-704 YYLEDTGNKNWSQ
+704 YYLEDTGNQGWSK
-717 NVNSSSGTDGVSHT
+717 NVNSVSAVTNNT

-761 KLTDDGTIIDK
+761 KLTDDGTVIDK
-772 NGKKVPIEFKFSGDD
+772 NGNKVPIEFEFSGDD

-801 GGEHEKVIG
+801 GGEHGRVTG
-810 KLNFKDKSAT
+810 NLNFENKKAS
-820 VSNVKASAGSLISG
+820 VSKVKKSAGSLTSG
-834 EHVSN
+834 ENVPSN

-890 KNLFPDSL
+890 KDLFPDSL

-962 VHWRAR
+962 VHWSAR

-1025 SAGNEIGGYLSGK
+1025 SAGHEIGGYLSGK

-1065 FDYSQIKAIKFD
+1065 FDYSKITAIKFD
-1077 YNYERDI
+1077 YNYERNI

-1297 TAEGSAAL
+1297 TAKGSAAL

-1326 AIEKTYTCKAGE
+1326 AIERTYTCKAGE

-1358 EDGSTLESVTVTG
+1358 TDGSTLESVTVNG
-1371 NNNFDAGYDPVTKV
+1371 NNSFDAGYDPVTKV

-1403 NNTLKPTLNICLEK
+1403 NNTLKPTLNICLK
-1417 IWDKVNELT
+1417 KNWDKVTGLT
-1426 LPDSIRIQLQR
+1426 LPDSIQIQLQR
-1437 SRDGGKNWEAMDYE
+1437 SRDGGKHWEAMDYE
-1451 GRNDVT
+1451 GRKDGT
-1457 DSTVITLKPDYYGN
+1457 DSTVITLRQDYDRN

-1500 DKDGNVIT
+1500 DKDGKVIT

-1514 DVFRVNYGSVIN
+1514 DVFKVNYSPVID
-1526 GSSVPAGSVDAAAK
+1526 GSSVPDGSEGAAAK
-1540 TKDYTITNT
+1540 TENYTITNT

-1558 KKQDASTQ
+1558 KKQDASTK

-1576 EKLIK
+1576 EKLK
-1581 DDRSGKWIVDDK
+1581 DDGNKNWIVDE
-1593 GFTAVTKETGGKDS
+1593 GFPAVIQKTDGKDS
-1607 NNKEPG
+1607 NNKELG
-1613 TAFFGNL
+1613 TAIFSDL
-1620 EDGTYRLTEIKAPSD
+1620 EDGTYRLTEIKASSD
-1635 HNLDYNLL
+1635 HNLL

-1656 SLVDNEECKIKDNTI
+1656 SLVDNEECEIVDNTI